1 MKNKIKR
8 VCALLLAIM
17 MLMTTLSANV
27 FAGTIFTGTK
37 EDTIYLSWQYYE
49 YDKTNKSYT
58 AVSALEEGKTY
69 AARLMFHNNPA
80 DEEQTIVGASLH
92 TEYDVEVVNIPDAGE
107 ATKRSVFCKLAASFT
122 PNNDGNGLLI
132 ATYATADGF
141 WDDGDIVTDGYFFEA
156 RFTAKKAATS
166 EELKTLFKVSNESRM
181 FDVNK
186 RSFTIV
192 ECPAFVARVKDGAA
206 DFFPTTTAAKIAEN
220 LVGEYIDENG
230 NATAVSGITVTLPA
244 TGLVE
249 GKNVVTASYNGYTCD
264 VTITVKPDTMTGISI
279 THEPNMSYNSGD
291 KLNLTGL
298 VVSAQYASGNTV
310 ELGSGVYATDP
321 AKNTEL
327 TVAEHN
333 GKRITVT
340 VGSFTAETTGVLTVS
355 PANISGASIED
366 VGPFE
371 YTGEQ
376 IKPEPAVSLNGKEL
390 VKDTDYTLSY
400 DNNTNVTTEAK
411 VIVTAAGT
419 EYTGSAEKTFEITK
433 ATGKLTLKVN
443 NEENA
448 VTITYG
454 DSITFTDGN
463 GIAIGGGNPSDVVI
477 YYKTT
482 DESTGTVYDS
492 TSTQLNVGAYT
503 FWAVRSADDNHEAA
517 TSNEVVVT
525 IVPRTVTNP
534 ALTIEGFAKGSRKS
548 DLTFTNVTA
557 NLETPTGY
565 NCYEGTEATGNPDNA
580 GNFKV
585 GTTYSI
591 AITLHPAAN
600 YAFDELDPGYLT
612 VTINGG
618 EEQEAKIEKGPEFNG
633 VSEYQAVVTA
643 TTADKDEPTLDL
655 KDLSATYGDK
665 LLNLKLDSCSASFNG
680 QPVEGTFAWA
690 DEYNAETPVGD
701 AGEQTFNV
709 VFTPAQ
715 QEVYATVTGTVKV
728 NVAKKQITFTKSDY
742 EWKSINDDPYTLDD
756 YKAMCFQYDKN
767 EHGIEPTCTNNDIS
781 DLVEFEVS
789 SNNKSTN
796 VIAATVTAKV
806 LLKDKYAKNYK
817 FDKDNTNIQSATLKV
832 LPIVVNYDGEYAH
845 SVEVCYTTSSVDIPL
860 SAFGLPDEVL
870 NDTNNKYWMRTDA
883 VVAGDVDVISGTPTS
898 FDEANRTLTLNL
910 KSSLTKDDAGKT
922 ASVTLG
928 LKVNNYE
935 TINPGVE
942 EIAGGED
949 KLFIL
954 KLTVKIIE
962 KEDAGLEVFGIPKT
976 MVYGDT
982 VRAGSPDG
990 YYYTV
995 KKEGKNATFSAM
1007 ISDTAVVAFDDDEG
1021 LAAKGVGTAT
1031 ITCTYESDTTFA
1043 TKTFTINV
1051 TPKGL
1056 TANVSHDPITYGDA
1070 APTTGYSVEFEG
1082 LVNNNEIAE
1091 DAYTVDTEYTKGCKV
1106 DNYKFTCVLDTDK
1119 IKNYTIGNVTGELVV
1134 NPKSIAAPSV
1144 TINNPTD
1151 KTYTGSPCVQGVSVK
1166 DSEAKLTVDDISVT
1180 YENNINVGT
1189 ATIIYTGKNNYTGEI
1204 RKNFKITEASI
1215 TDDMIA
1221 NIPSV
1226 TYDTKAHTPE
1236 VTVTFN
1242 GSKLTDADYTVSY
1255 SEDCINAGTA
1265 TVTVTG
1271 KGNFT
1276 GTASKTFT
1284 INKAGLTLNPCTISE
1299 LCTETDLKT
1308 RTLPSDFFLAGETET
1323 GFSIKLTAVE
1333 GGDDIFAV
1341 APAVVEGENKITFRL
1356 KNEVGAA
1363 TFTVTVTPVS
1373 GNYNGGSYALTIST
1387 HDRTDVSGSI
1397 SFPDGSAVYTGTGI
1411 KYENATISGYSGTL
1425 RYGYTPNASTGASLD
1440 ASGLPLTVGT
1450 YTVAV
1455 TFNSDASF
1463 GYKTATFTITKATP
1477 TGTPGYTK
1485 LETSG
1490 KTLADA
1496 KLTVGT
1502 IRPAGT
1508 IAWDLP
1514 LTTVLEDGKAYAW
1527 TFTPNDTHNY
1537 TILTGTLVPY
1547 VDDGMDYIPGV
1558 IGGNTGSFNFHDVS
1572 RLDYFYDAV
1581 KWAAEN
1587 GIASG
1592 TGRYTFSPNAVCTRA
1607 QTVTFLWRAAGSPLP
1622 RYRVCPFT
1630 DVQPSDYYY
1639 NAVLWAVEQGIT
1651 TGLNATT
1658 FGPDVTVT
1666 RGQVATFL
1674 YRAAS
1679 AAKPS
1684 TFNPFT
1690 DVKTTAYNYNAILW
1704 AYDNRITTGTSDTTF
1719 SPDAYC
1725 TRAQIVTFLYRYYQG
1740 R

>member
-1 MKNKIKR
+1 MKVRLKR
-8 VCALLLAIM
+8 VLALLLAAA
-17 MLMTTLSANV
+17 MLASFCSVTV
-27 FAGTIFTGTK
+27 FAGEVAKGTNGK
-37 EDTIYLSWQYYE
+37 TIYLNWTYYS
-49 YDKTNKSYT
+49 DKKVTNKVDSLEADTEYYARLGFSGNPIDQGALASICSFSLYGSFDT
-58 AVSALEEGKTY
+58 EKIEAESILSGDVTIQKNIIGNEFNLQWASPDGIIDEDEELLAQGCLARICFKTKRAVS
-69 AARLMFHNNPA
+69 
-80 DEEQTIVGASLH
+80 
-92 TEYDVEVVNIPDAGE
+92 
-107 ATKRSVFCKLAASFT
+107 
-122 PNNDGNGLLI
+122 
-132 ATYATADGF
+132 
-141 WDDGDIVTDGYFFEA
+141 
-156 RFTAKKAATS
+156 S
-166 EELKTLFKVSNESRM
+166 EELHGLFKVNAKLSSGEETNIGDGVIGNPRL
-181 FDVNK
+181 
-186 RSFTIV
+186 FTIV
-192 ECPAFVARVKDGAA
+192 ECPAFVARLADNAP
-206 DFFPTTTAAKIAEN
+206 DFFPTTTAEKIAEN

-230 NATAVSGITVTLPA
+230 NATAVSNFTVTLPA
-244 TGLVE
+244 AGLVE
-249 GKNVVTASYNGYTCD
+249 GENVVKVSYNGYTCD

-298 VVSAQYASGNTV
+298 VVSAQYASGDTV

-333 GKRITVT
+333 GKHITVK
-340 VGSFTAETTGVLTVS
+340 VGSFTAETIGTLTVN
-355 PANISGASIED
+355 PADISGASIED

-371 YTGEQ
+371 YDNGNEIKPTPAITLGEKTLENGVDYDLSYADNINVGTATLTATGKGEYQGTVSATFQITKAKGSLKLKVNNEESTVEITYGDSIQFTDGNGNAIGTDITIHYQMGETTDAVYDTATTQLNVGTYTFWAVRSGDANHDEATSNKVVVIIKQRNIASLDITVADQTYSGAAVKPDVTVRHGNIVLNEIDDYTLSGYDGNVNVTDNASVNVTGTGNYNGEATLTFKINPKNLGDISNSFTSIANLPDKGYTGEQ
-376 IKPEPAVSLNGKEL
+376 IKPEVTEKTITIDSDTLEVRRDYEIIYGENTNAGTATVTVKPVDGSNYTFTQFTHEFQITKVKIQIVGADFIVAPLYEEEFDGTTTGGDPVPYFTYDGNEHGVKFVFNSTKVYNGKTLDQLINVAYVEKTYIGPVEQEWKYKAKDVATYNARVEFTPVDAENYEIYGANFKNLTWKIMPATITVNPADVPSLNVLCSEL
-390 VKDTDYTLSY
+390 VNDEKRDYDYDLSRLGAVPSTVEIPSYEKFSYEALDTSALPKLTFK
-400 DNNTNVTTEAK
+400 NVTAL
-411 VIVTAAGT
+411 AAG
-419 EYTGSAEKTFEITK
+419 E
-433 ATGKLTLKVN
+433 TGKVTLLVKFRNYEDVTLTVDVN
-443 NEENA
+443 YINKKTVELTVADVEA
-448 VTITYG
+448 VYGETYAPVVLLDGKDVTTDCTITY
-454 DSITFTDGN
+454 S
-463 GIAIGGGNPSDVVI
+463 PSAP
-477 YYKTT
+477 K
-482 DESTGTVYDS
+482 
-492 TSTQLNVGAYT
+492 NVGEYT
-503 FWAVRSADDNHEAA
+503 
-517 TSNEVVVT
+517 
-525 IVPRTVTNP
+525 ITV
-534 ALTIEGFAKGSRKS
+534 SYS
-548 DLTFTNVTA
+548 DSV
-557 NLETPTGY
+557 
-565 NCYEGTEATGNPDNA
+565 
-580 GNFKV
+580 
-585 GTTYSI
+585 
-591 AITLHPAAN
+591 
-600 YAFDELDPGYLT
+600 
-612 VTINGG
+612 
-618 EEQEAKIEKGPEFNG
+618 
-633 VSEYQAVVTA
+633 
-643 TTADKDEPTLDL
+643 
-655 KDLSATYGDK
+655 
-665 LLNLKLDSCSASFNG
+665 
-680 QPVEGTFAWA
+680 
-690 DEYNAETPVGD
+690 AE
-701 AGEQTFNV
+701 
-709 VFTPAQ
+709 
-715 QEVYATVTGTVKV
+715 
-728 NVAKKQITFTKSDY
+728 
-742 EWKSINDDPYTLDD
+742 
-756 YKAMCFQYDKN
+756 
-767 EHGIEPTCTNNDIS
+767 
-781 DLVEFEVS
+781 
-789 SNNKSTN
+789 
-796 VIAATVTAKV
+796 
-806 LLKDKYAKNYK
+806 
-817 FDKDNTNIQSATLKV
+817 
-832 LPIVVNYDGEYAH
+832 GEY
-845 SVEVCYTTSSVDIPL
+845 
-860 SAFGLPDEVL
+860 
-870 NDTNNKYWMRTDA
+870 
-883 VVAGDVDVISGTPTS
+883 
-898 FDEANRTLTLNL
+898 
-910 KSSLTKDDAGKT
+910 
-922 ASVTLG
+922 
-928 LKVNNYE
+928 
-935 TINPGVE
+935 PGH
-942 EIAGGED
+942 
-949 KLFIL
+949 
-954 KLTVKIIE
+954 
-962 KEDAGLEVFGIPKT
+962 
-976 MVYGDT
+976 
-982 VRAGSPDG
+982 
-990 YYYTV
+990 
-995 KKEGKNATFSAM
+995 
-1007 ISDTAVVAFDDDEG
+1007 
-1021 LAAKGVGTAT
+1021 VGTAT
-1031 ITCTYESDTTFA
+1031 A
-1043 TKTFTINV
+1043 KLTI

-1070 APTTGYSVEFEG
+1070 APADGYTVEFDG
-1082 LVNNNEIAE
+1082 LVNNDEIAE
-1091 DAYTVDTEYTKGCKV
+1091 DAYTVGTEYTKDSKV

-1166 DSEAKLTVDDISVT
+1166 DSEAKLTFDDISVT
-1180 YENNINVGT
+1180 YEDNINVGT

-1226 TYDTKAHTPE
+1226 TYNTRAHTPE
-1236 VTVTFN
+1236 VTVTFE
-1242 GSKLTDADYTVSY
+1242 GSTLKAGKDYDVAYTNN
-1255 SEDCINAGTA
+1255 INAGTA

-1276 GTASKTFT
+1276 GTASKNFAIAQAYLSVENQTVTHFR
-1284 INKAGLTLNPCTISE
+1284 
-1299 LCTETDLKT
+1299 TETDAKSYAV
-1308 RTLPSDFFLAGETET
+1308 PADMFLADEKET
-1323 GFSIKLTAVE
+1323 GFTITVTDYD
-1333 GGDDIFAV
+1333 GDEIFTT
-1341 APAVVEGENKITFRL
+1341 APAVNGTNVNYQLNGTVGTAFVEVKVKPDSSNYANASFTLTFVVNDKEN
-1356 KNEVGAA
+1356 
-1363 TFTVTVTPVS
+1363 
-1373 GNYNGGSYALTIST
+1373 
-1387 HDRTDVSGSI
+1387 VSGSI

-1411 KYENATISGYSGTL
+1411 KYENATISGHSGTL

-1527 TFTPNDTHNY
+1527 TFTPADTHNY

-1572 RLDYFYDAV
+1572 RFDYFYDAV

-1690 DVKTTAYNYNAILW
+1690 DVKTTAYNYDAILW

>member
-1 MKNKIKR
+1 MKLNFKR
-8 VCALLLAIM
+8 FCALALAAA
-17 MLMTTLSANV
+17 MLLSASCITV
-27 FAGTIFTGTK
+27 FAKQILTGNSGTTAYLGWTYYSDTAQSNVVTELKAGETYYVNLNFYNNPTVK
-37 EDTIYLSWQYYE
+37 EDSIQNFTLFFTPDPEEVSVERIVPRDVPGLQNNIDNGVVKLAFANTEGISKTVGLDTVILQSGIIATFFVKANKDISSTKGLLSI
-49 YDKTNKSYT
+49 DVDRAVMTNGHVDAESKHMS
-58 AVSALEEGKTY
+58 VVEIPHF
-69 AARLMFHNNPA
+69 AARLA
-80 DEEQTIVGASLH
+80 DNA
-92 TEYDVEVVNIPDAGE
+92 P
-107 ATKRSVFCKLAASFT
+107 
-122 PNNDGNGLLI
+122 
-132 ATYATADGF
+132 
-141 WDDGDIVTDGYFFEA
+141 
-156 RFTAKKAATS
+156 
-166 EELKTLFKVSNESRM
+166 
-181 FDVNK
+181 
-186 RSFTIV
+186 
-192 ECPAFVARVKDGAA
+192 

-230 NATAVSGITVTLPA
+230 NATAVSNFTVTLPA
-244 TGLVE
+244 AGLVE
-249 GKNVVTASYNGYTCD
+249 GENVVTASYNGYTCD

-279 THEPNMSYNSGD
+279 THEPNMRYNSGD

-298 VVSAQYASGNTV
+298 VVSAQYASGDTV

-333 GKRITVT
+333 GKHITVT
-340 VGSFTAETTGVLTVS
+340 VGSFTAETIGTLTVN
-355 PANISGASIED
+355 PADISGASIED

-454 DSITFTDGN
+454 DSIMFTDGN

-477 YYKTT
+477 YYKTA

-525 IVPRTVTNP
+525 IVSRPITNP
-534 ALTIEGFAKGSRKS
+534 VVTITNFVKGEKAFDLDVDTTTPGLRVGYSCYDPDGNRLGSTDKFKADTTYTIEIGLEAYENYVIDTTQK
-548 DLTFTNVTA
+548 LT
-557 NLETPTGY
+557 Y
-565 NCYEGTEATGNPDNA
+565 
-580 GNFKV
+580 
-585 GTTYSI
+585 
-591 AITLHPAAN
+591 
-600 YAFDELDPGYLT
+600 
-612 VTINGG
+612 TINGG
-618 EEQEAKIEKGPEFNG
+618 ESLTADIVEGIPVNG
-633 VSEYQAVVTA
+633 VTTYKAVVTA
-643 TTADKDEPTLDL
+643 TTAGKDTLAVL
-655 KDLSATYGDK
+655 LTPGTTPNAHYGMKLSDLSFTGGTVIVAGDVSKTPVDGHFEWVNPNEDVGDPTVYDGTPEPYGRAFAAKFVPTDSENYAELSLNVRVPVHKATISIDDIKDWDYTEAFKYDGTVHTVELVIPEDLQGKIKVDYENNTATDVNTYKAAATISAVDDAYYAIYESVTTRELDWAIVKGDLAPTDAEKSVLFGTKEVTVTPADFGLTQDGIKIEVTHAGNSLITGYLPSDDMRSVTFMLRDTDKTDAANNASDTATLKFSSANYNETSGNTLTIKIINKRTDTEKLQIDVPATVTYGDTVTPSVGESK
-665 LLNLKLDSCSASFNG
+665 PAGAGDVTFKFFDKDNHEVLTTA
-680 QPVEGTFAWA
+680 QPF
-690 DEYNAETPVGD
+690 D
-701 AGEQTFNV
+701 AGTYKVTASCESESTIYTAEATFTVEPREIEAKDVAFDKELTYTGNELTQTVTVTVNGKTLTV
-709 VFTPAQ
+709 GTDYTVSDLTGTEPGSYP
-715 QEVYATVTGTVKV
+715 VTVTGT
-728 NVAKKQITFTKSDY
+728 
-742 EWKSINDDPYTLDD
+742 
-756 YKAMCFQYDKN
+756 
-767 EHGIEPTCTNNDIS
+767 
-781 DLVEFEVS
+781 
-789 SNNKSTN
+789 
-796 VIAATVTAKV
+796 
-806 LLKDKYAKNYK
+806 
-817 FDKDNTNIQSATLKV
+817 
-832 LPIVVNYDGEYAH
+832 
-845 SVEVCYTTSSVDIPL
+845 
-860 SAFGLPDEVL
+860 
-870 NDTNNKYWMRTDA
+870 
-883 VVAGDVDVISGTPTS
+883 
-898 FDEANRTLTLNL
+898 
-910 KSSLTKDDAGKT
+910 
-922 ASVTLG
+922 
-928 LKVNNYE
+928 
-935 TINPGVE
+935 
-942 EIAGGED
+942 
-949 KLFIL
+949 
-954 KLTVKIIE
+954 
-962 KEDAGLEVFGIPKT
+962 
-976 MVYGDT
+976 
-982 VRAGSPDG
+982 
-990 YYYTV
+990 
-995 KKEGKNATFSAM
+995 
-1007 ISDTAVVAFDDDEG
+1007 
-1021 LAAKGVGTAT
+1021 
-1031 ITCTYESDTTFA
+1031 
-1043 TKTFTINV
+1043 
-1051 TPKGL
+1051 
-1056 TANVSHDPITYGDA
+1056 
-1070 APTTGYSVEFEG
+1070 
-1082 LVNNNEIAE
+1082 
-1091 DAYTVDTEYTKGCKV
+1091 
-1106 DNYKFTCVLDTDK
+1106 
-1119 IKNYTIGNVTGELVV
+1119 GN
-1134 NPKSIAAPSV
+1134 
-1144 TINNPTD
+1144 
-1151 KTYTGSPCVQGVSVK
+1151 
-1166 DSEAKLTVDDISVT
+1166 
-1180 YENNINVGT
+1180 
-1189 ATIIYTGKNNYTGEI
+1189 YTGKVTKSFTISKAQISSAAITYDAGPYGYTGKEW
-1204 RKNFKITEASI
+1204 K
-1215 TDDMIA
+1215 
-1221 NIPSV
+1221 
-1226 TYDTKAHTPE
+1226 PE
-1236 VTVTFN
+1236 VAVSFN
-1242 GSKLTDADYTVSY
+1242 DAALTADTDYTVSY
-1255 SEDCINAGTA
+1255 ENNINAGTA

-1630 DVQPSDYYY
+1630 DVNPRDYYY
-1639 NAVLWAVEQGIT
+1639 DAVLWAVEQGIT

>member
-1 MKNKIKR
+1 MKLNFKR
-8 VCALLLAIM
+8 FCALALAAA
-17 MLMTTLSANV
+17 MLLSASCITV
-27 FAGTIFTGTK
+27 FAKQILTGNSGTTAYLGWTYYSDTAQSNVVTELKAGETYYVNLNFYNNPTVK
-37 EDTIYLSWQYYE
+37 EDSIQNFTLFFTPDPEEVSVERIVPRDVPGLQNNIDNGVVKLAFANTEGISKTVGLDTVILQSGIIATFFVKANKDISSTKGLLSI
-49 YDKTNKSYT
+49 DVDRAVMTNGHVDAESKHMS
-58 AVSALEEGKTY
+58 VVEIPHF
-69 AARLMFHNNPA
+69 AARLA
-80 DEEQTIVGASLH
+80 DNA
-92 TEYDVEVVNIPDAGE
+92 P
-107 ATKRSVFCKLAASFT
+107 
-122 PNNDGNGLLI
+122 
-132 ATYATADGF
+132 
-141 WDDGDIVTDGYFFEA
+141 
-156 RFTAKKAATS
+156 
-166 EELKTLFKVSNESRM
+166 
-181 FDVNK
+181 
-186 RSFTIV
+186 
-192 ECPAFVARVKDGAA
+192 

-230 NATAVSGITVTLPA
+230 NATAVSNFTVTLPA
-244 TGLVE
+244 AGLVE
-249 GKNVVTASYNGYTCD
+249 GENVVTASYNGYTCD

-279 THEPNMSYNSGD
+279 THEPNMRYNSGD

-298 VVSAQYASGNTV
+298 VVSAQYASGDTV

-333 GKRITVT
+333 GKHITVT
-340 VGSFTAETTGVLTVS
+340 VGSFTAETIGTLTVN
-355 PANISGASIED
+355 PADISGASIED

-454 DSITFTDGN
+454 DSIMFTDGN

-477 YYKTT
+477 YYKTA

-525 IVPRTVTNP
+525 IVSRPITNP
-534 ALTIEGFAKGSRKS
+534 VVTITNFVKGEKAFDLDVDTTTPGLRVGYSCYDPDGNRLGSTDKFKADTTYTIEIGLEAYENYVIDTTQK
-548 DLTFTNVTA
+548 LT
-557 NLETPTGY
+557 Y
-565 NCYEGTEATGNPDNA
+565 
-580 GNFKV
+580 
-585 GTTYSI
+585 
-591 AITLHPAAN
+591 
-600 YAFDELDPGYLT
+600 
-612 VTINGG
+612 TINGG
-618 EEQEAKIEKGPEFNG
+618 ESLTADIVEGIPVNG
-633 VSEYQAVVTA
+633 VTTYKAVVTA
-643 TTADKDEPTLDL
+643 TTAGKDTLAVL
-655 KDLSATYGDK
+655 LTPGTTPNAHYGMKLSDLSFTGGTVIVAGDVSKTPVDGHFEWVNPNEDVGDPTVYDGTPEPYGRAFAAKFVPTDSENYAELSLNVRVPVHKATISIDDIKDWDYTEAFKYDGTVHTVELVIPEDLQGKIKVDYENNTATDVNTYKAAATISAVDDAYYAIYESVTTRELDWAIVKGDLAPTDAEKSVLFGTKEVTVTPADFGLTQDGIKIEVTHAGNSLITGYLPSDDMRSVTFMLRDTDKTDAANNASDTATLKFSSANYNETSGNTLTIKIINKRTDTEKLQIDVPATVTYGD
-665 LLNLKLDSCSASFNG
+665 
-680 QPVEGTFAWA
+680 
-690 DEYNAETPVGD
+690 
-701 AGEQTFNV
+701 
-709 VFTPAQ
+709 
-715 QEVYATVTGTVKV
+715 TVTPSVGESKPAGAGDV
-728 NVAKKQITFTKSDY
+728 TFK
-742 EWKSINDDPYTLDD
+742 
-756 YKAMCFQYDKN
+756 F
-767 EHGIEPTCTNNDIS
+767 
-781 DLVEFEVS
+781 
-789 SNNKSTN
+789 
-796 VIAATVTAKV
+796 
-806 LLKDKYAKNYK
+806 
-817 FDKDNTNIQSATLKV
+817 FDKDN
-832 LPIVVNYDGEYAH
+832 H
-845 SVEVCYTTSSVDIPL
+845 
-860 SAFGLPDEVL
+860 EVL
-870 NDTNNKYWMRTDA
+870 TTA
-883 VVAGDVDVISGTPTS
+883 QP
-898 FDEANRTLTLNL
+898 F
-910 KSSLTKDDAGKT
+910 DAGTYKVT
-922 ASVTLG
+922 ASC
-928 LKVNNYE
+928 E
-935 TINPGVE
+935 SESTI
-942 EIAGGED
+942 
-949 KLFIL
+949 
-954 KLTVKIIE
+954 
-962 KEDAGLEVFGIPKT
+962 
-976 MVYGDT
+976 
-982 VRAGSPDG
+982 
-990 YYYTV
+990 YTA
-995 KKEGKNATFSAM
+995 EATFTVEPREIEAK
-1007 ISDTAVVAFDDDEG
+1007 DVAFDKELTYTG
-1021 LAAKGVGTAT
+1021 NELTQTVTVTVNGKTLTVGTDYTVSDLTGTEPGSYPVTVAGT
-1031 ITCTYESDTTFA
+1031 GNYTGTVTKSFEIAKADISSAEITYDAGPYGYTGKEWKPEVAVSFNDAALTADTDYTVSYENNINAGTAKIIITGIGDHFTGSTE
-1043 TKTFTINV
+1043 KTFTINSAEISGC
-1051 TPKGL
+1051 TF
-1056 TANVSHDPITYGDA
+1056 APIAD
-1070 APTTGYSVEFEG
+1070 
-1082 LVNNNEIAE
+1082 
-1091 DAYTVDTEYTKGCKV
+1091 
-1106 DNYKFTCVLDTDK
+1106 
-1119 IKNYTIGNVTGELVV
+1119 
-1134 NPKSIAAPSV
+1134 
-1144 TINNPTD
+1144 
-1151 KTYTGSPCVQGVSVK
+1151 
-1166 DSEAKLTVDDISVT
+1166 VT
-1180 YENNINVGT
+1180 YN
-1189 ATIIYTGKNNYTGEI
+1189 
-1204 RKNFKITEASI
+1204 
-1215 TDDMIA
+1215 
-1221 NIPSV
+1221 
-1226 TYDTKAHTPE
+1226 TKAHTPE
-1236 VTVTFN
+1236 VTVAISGRTLEAD
-1242 GSKLTDADYTVSY
+1242 KDYTVSY
-1255 SEDCINAGTA
+1255 SEDCINAGTV

-1537 TILTGTLVPY
+1537 AILTGTLVPY

-1572 RLDYFYDAV
+1572 RFDYFYDAV

-1651 TGLNATT
+1651 TGLNANT

-1690 DVKTTAYNYNAILW
+1690 DVKTTAYNYGAILW

>member
-1 MKNKIKR
+1 MMKRNI
-8 VCALLLAIM
+8 ALLLIAALLASFLVLPVSAAEIPEIK
-17 MLMTTLSANV
+17 LSVVPFTEDAEN
-27 FAGTIFTGTK
+27 GTIIEGTAK
-37 EDTIYLSWQYYE
+37 ETYE
-49 YDKTNKSYT
+49 AGD
-58 AVSALEEGKTY
+58 AVACK
-69 AARLMFHNNPA
+69 
-80 DEEQTIVGASLH
+80 
-92 TEYDVEVVNIPDAGE
+92 VEFV
-107 ATKRSVFCKLAASFT
+107 
-122 PNNDGNGLLI
+122 NNDVVRWLNTFAIELMYDNTKLSL
-132 ATYATADGF
+132 YSF
-141 WDDGDIVTDGYFFEA
+141 PSDDE
-156 RFTAKKAATS
+156 
-166 EELKTLFKVSNESRM
+166 
-181 FDVNK
+181 
-186 RSFTIV
+186 
-192 ECPAFVARVKDGAA
+192 
-206 DFFPTTTAAKIAEN
+206 
-220 LVGEYIDENG
+220 
-230 NATAVSGITVTLPA
+230 
-244 TGLVE
+244 
-249 GKNVVTASYNGYTCD
+249 
-264 VTITVKPDTMTGISI
+264 
-279 THEPNMSYNSGD
+279 
-291 KLNLTGL
+291 
-298 VVSAQYASGNTV
+298 
-310 ELGSGVYATDP
+310 
-321 AKNTEL
+321 
-327 TVAEHN
+327 
-333 GKRITVT
+333 
-340 VGSFTAETTGVLTVS
+340 
-355 PANISGASIED
+355 ED
-366 VGPFE
+366 VGPLVNELGGLSTPAAKPDEGHYPFAIALTPGQRVAANATKTVA
-371 YTGEQ
+371 YILFKISGEAESGNLTFTVDKDSNRNQ
-376 IKPEPAVSLNGKEL
+376 ICGSLNKGGEAENFTEIDFSDIAVEAPVIGVAPTIDS
-390 VKDTDYTLSY
+390 VKVDPDSAEYASGDVLTLSA
-400 DNNTNVTTEAK
+400 TSK
-411 VIVTAAGT
+411 AGSNIT
-419 EYTGSAEKTFEITK
+419 SLVTFEVTNDAGSP
-433 ATGKLTLKVN
+433 ATGFTLDA
-443 NEENA
+443 ENA
-448 VTITYG
+448 TLTVNETDPASVGTYTVKASAKG
-454 DSITFTDGN
+454 EESRGEATATFT
-463 GIAIGGGNPSDVVI
+463 INP
-477 YYKTT
+477 KK
-482 DESTGTVYDS
+482 
-492 TSTQLNVGAYT
+492 
-503 FWAVRSADDNHEAA
+503 
-517 TSNEVVVT
+517 
-525 IVPRTVTNP
+525 VTNP
-534 ALTIEGFAKGSRKS
+534 TLTVVGFGKGQAKGS
-548 DLTFTNVTA
+548 LTFEDVTGGLA
-557 NLETPTGY
+557 VPTGY
-565 NCYEGTEATGNPDNA
+565 RCYKGAEATGNPDHE
-580 GNFKV
+580 GNFEA
-585 GTTYSI
+585 GTTYTI

-612 VTINGG
+612 VTING
-618 EEQEAKIEKGPEFNG
+618 EEQKAKIEKGPEFNG

-655 KDLSATYGDK
+655 KDISATYGDK

-806 LLKDKYAKNYK
+806 LLKDEYAKNYK

-832 LPIVVNYDGEYAH
+832 LPIVVEGTGEYTH

-860 SAFGLPDEVL
+860 SEFGLPDEVL

-1051 TPKGL
+1051 TPKPL
-1056 TANVSHDPITYGDA
+1056 TATVSHAPIIYGDA

-1082 LVNNNEIAE
+1082 LVNNDEIAE

-1166 DSEAKLTVDDISVT
+1166 DSEAKLTFDDISVT

-1226 TYDTKAHTPE
+1226 TYNTRAHTPD
-1236 VTVTFN
+1236 VTVTFE
-1242 GSKLTDADYTVSY
+1242 GSTLEAGKDYDVAYTNN
-1255 SEDCINAGTA
+1255 INAGTA

-1341 APAVVEGENKITFRL
+1341 APAVVEGENKITFKL

-1485 LETSG
+1485 IETSG

-1508 IAWDLP
+1508 IAWDMP

-1527 TFTPNDTHNY
+1527 TFTPADTHNY

>member
-1 MKNKIKR
+1 MKR
-8 VCALLLAIM
+8 VVSLVLAILM
-17 MLMTTLSANV
+17 LVTVTAVPVSAAEKGTSLSLSVVPVTIENKTMTEVTDEGHEYTADSYFLVKVNLKNGATEQYIQGVQLSVNYDPDAVVPYRFNSSSGRVGYGIAPAGFAGNVESAITSEGTVQIGLMTSGWIYVDANETANIASFLFQVKSTAETSSYRFAINTEAETIIEALVDPDGTETAYIDCDYSEAKYDLAIKGAVPTLASVAVDKDKVGYASGDVITLSAESTSGKNV
-27 FAGTIFTGTK
+27 TDFVTFTIKDYTG
-37 EDTIYLSWQYYE
+37 DGLAI
-49 YDKTNKSYT
+49 DGNKLT
-58 AVSALEEGKTY
+58 VSAE
-69 AARLMFHNNPA
+69 NPA
-80 DEEQTIVGASLH
+80 NVGIY
-92 TEYDVEVVNIPDAGE
+92 TVVATPDG
-107 ATKRSVFCKLAASFT
+107 TNCKLAEGASA
-122 PNNDGNGLLI
+122 PE
-132 ATYATADGF
+132 AT
-141 WDDGDIVTDGYFFEA
+141 
-156 RFTAKKAATS
+156 
-166 EELKTLFKVSNESRM
+166 
-181 FDVNK
+181 
-186 RSFTIV
+186 FTII
-192 ECPAFVARVKDGAA
+192 PK
-206 DFFPTTTAAKIAEN
+206 KI
-220 LVGEYIDENG
+220 
-230 NATAVSGITVTLPA
+230 
-244 TGLVE
+244 
-249 GKNVVTASYNGYTCD
+249 
-264 VTITVKPDTMTGISI
+264 
-279 THEPNMSYNSGD
+279 
-291 KLNLTGL
+291 
-298 VVSAQYASGNTV
+298 
-310 ELGSGVYATDP
+310 
-321 AKNTEL
+321 
-327 TVAEHN
+327 
-333 GKRITVT
+333 
-340 VGSFTAETTGVLTVS
+340 
-355 PANISGASIED
+355 
-366 VGPFE
+366 
-371 YTGEQ
+371 
-376 IKPEPAVSLNGKEL
+376 
-390 VKDTDYTLSY
+390 
-400 DNNTNVTTEAK
+400 
-411 VIVTAAGT
+411 
-419 EYTGSAEKTFEITK
+419 
-433 ATGKLTLKVN
+433 
-443 NEENA
+443 
-448 VTITYG
+448 
-454 DSITFTDGN
+454 
-463 GIAIGGGNPSDVVI
+463 
-477 YYKTT
+477 
-482 DESTGTVYDS
+482 
-492 TSTQLNVGAYT
+492 
-503 FWAVRSADDNHEAA
+503 
-517 TSNEVVVT
+517 
-525 IVPRTVTNP
+525 TNP
-534 ALTIEGFAKGSRKS
+534 KVAITGFAKGNDIHW
-548 DLTFTNVTA
+548 DLKIEPKDTA
-557 NLETPTGY
+557 GLISNDV
-565 NCYEGTEATGNPDNA
+565 NCYEGPGVTDKPTNSGKFKPDTIYT
-580 GNFKV
+580 F
-585 GTTYSI
+585 
-591 AITLHPAAN
+591 AITLDAMEN
-600 YAFDELDPGYLT
+600 YELGEGTLT
-612 VTINGG
+612 YTINGG
-618 EEQEAKIEKGPEFNG
+618 EEMTTPIVEKNDFPTPY
-633 VSEYQAVVTA
+633 YQAIVIA
-643 TTADKDEPTLDL
+643 RTTGLDSPTLELDEL
-655 KDLSATYGDK
+655 TATYGD
-665 LLNLKLDSCSASFNG
+665 LLSSLEPKGTATFNSKPIDG
-680 QPVEGTFAWA
+680 RFTWSTEYDA
-690 DEYNAETPVGD
+690 DTKVGD
-701 AGEQTFNV
+701 AGENTFNV
-709 VFTPAQ
+709 VFTPNES
-715 QEVYATVTGTVKV
+715 EVYATVTDTVTV
-728 NVAKKQITFTKSDY
+728 NVAQKEIEFKKADY
-742 EWKSINDDPYTLDD
+742 AWQSINPDDAYTVDS
-756 YKAMCFQYDKN
+756 YGRMRFQYDGK
-767 EHGIEPTCTNNDIS
+767 EHGIEPSCNNEDIR
-781 DLVEFEVS
+781 DLVEFEYVTPS
-789 SNNKSTN
+789 TTNKSIN
-796 VIAATVTAKV
+796 VMGATVKARV
-806 LLKDKYAKNYK
+806 LLKNNNYK
-817 FDKDNTNIQSATLKV
+817 FDKDSTIINDGDWSV
-832 LPIVVNYDGEYAH
+832 DPIVIDYTGEYTY

-860 SAFGLPDEVL
+860 SAFGLPENVL
-870 NDTNNKYWMRTDA
+870 TDTNNKYLMRTDA
-883 VVAGDVDVISGTPTS
+883 LVAGDGDVISGTPTS
-898 FDEANRTLTLNL
+898 FNEATRTLTLNL
-910 KSSLTKDDAGKT
+910 KNSLTKDDAGMT
-922 ASVTLG
+922 ATVTLG

-935 TINPGVE
+935 TTNPGVE
-942 EIAGGED
+942 GIANKEE

-954 KLTVKIIE
+954 KLNVKIIE
-962 KEDAGLEVFGIPKT
+962 KEDAGLEVFGIPET

-995 KKEGKNATFSAM
+995 EKEGKKATFSAR
-1007 ISDTAVVAFDDDEG
+1007 ISDSAVVAFDDDEG
-1021 LAAKGVGTAT
+1021 LVAKGVGTAK
-1031 ITCTYESDTTFA
+1031 ITVEYDSDTTYD
-1043 TKTFTINV
+1043 KEEFTIVV
-1051 TPKGL
+1051 TPKPL
-1056 TANVSHDPITYGDA
+1056 TAAVSHDPITYGDA

-1082 LVNNNEIAE
+1082 LVNNDEIAE
-1091 DAYTVDTEYTKGCKV
+1091 DAYTVGTEYTKDSKV

-1215 TDDMIA
+1215 SDDMIA

-1226 TYDTKAHTPE
+1226 TYNTKAHTPD
-1236 VTVTFN
+1236 VTVTFE
-1242 GSKLTDADYTVSY
+1242 GSTLEAGKDYDVAYTNN
-1255 SEDCINAGTA
+1255 INAGTA

-1411 KYENATISGYSGTL
+1411 KYENATISGHSGTL

-1572 RLDYFYDAV
+1572 RFDYFYDAV

-1630 DVQPSDYYY
+1630 DVQPNDYYY

-1679 AAKPS
+1679 AAKPN
-1684 TFNPFT
+1684 TFSPFT
-1690 DVKTTAYNYNAILW
+1690 DVKTTAYNYDAILW

>member
-1 MKNKIKR
+1 MKRIISLILAVALILSIAILPAAANDKPDVELDVVSFTDDGNTFKEVAPGKESYSKGDKIAVR
-8 VCALLLAIM
+8 IRFVNDGTERYLSNYDFFVSYDATALKPYTFTSGRKTIGPAVSPDASAMVESKQTEIGKVLIKGINFNVTIPANETATLAWIM
-17 MLMTTLSANV
+17 FTVENETGAEEVETAAYDVSLYGEDNEIGFYIDDVDFAPIEGIAYNGKKTQVSVNGVAPTIGKVTIAPNATTGYASGEEFTLSAESGSGKDITSFVNFKIQKEGTDYPANAGLTIDGAKLKV
-27 FAGTIFTGTK
+27 ESTGVLANAGTYTVVAVPNGSDCTGSESAEFTITQK
-37 EDTIYLSWQYYE
+37 TITAPTVTIVGFGKGVAVGDVKYSANDLNAVPLWYE
-49 YDKTNKSYT
+49 GEGDPSTLT
-58 AVSALEEGKTY
+58 AVSAADKFKADTTY
-69 AARLMFHNNPA
+69 TLVLTLTPA
-80 DEEQTIVGASLH
+80 
-92 TEYDVEVVNIPDAGE
+92 
-107 ATKRSVFCKLAASFT
+107 
-122 PNNDGNGLLI
+122 NDNYVL
-132 ATYATADGF
+132 D
-141 WDDGDIVTDGYFFEA
+141 
-156 RFTAKKAATS
+156 S
-166 EELKTLFKVSNESRM
+166 
-181 FDVNK
+181 
-186 RSFTIV
+186 
-192 ECPAFVARVKDGAA
+192 
-206 DFFPTTTAAKIAEN
+206 
-220 LVGEYIDENG
+220 
-230 NATAVSGITVTLPA
+230 
-244 TGLVE
+244 
-249 GKNVVTASYNGYTCD
+249 
-264 VTITVKPDTMTGISI
+264 DT
-279 THEPNMSYNSGD
+279 
-291 KLNLTGL
+291 
-298 VVSAQYASGNTV
+298 
-310 ELGSGVYATDP
+310 
-321 AKNTEL
+321 
-327 TVAEHN
+327 
-333 GKRITVT
+333 TVT
-340 VGSFTAETTGVLTVS
+340 VKNF
-355 PANISGASIED
+355 
-366 VGPFE
+366 
-371 YTGEQ
+371 GE
-376 IKPEPAVSLNGKEL
+376 E
-390 VKDTDYTLSY
+390 
-400 DNNTNVTTEAK
+400 
-411 VIVTAAGT
+411 
-419 EYTGSAEKTFEITK
+419 
-433 ATGKLTLKVN
+433 
-443 NEENA
+443 
-448 VTITYG
+448 
-454 DSITFTDGN
+454 
-463 GIAIGGGNPSDVVI
+463 
-477 YYKTT
+477 
-482 DESTGTVYDS
+482 
-492 TSTQLNVGAYT
+492 
-503 FWAVRSADDNHEAA
+503 
-517 TSNEVVVT
+517 
-525 IVPRTVTNP
+525 RTV
-534 ALTIEGFAKGSRKS
+534 ALNSGVAVIAAK
-548 DLTFTNVTA
+548 
-557 NLETPTGY
+557 
-565 NCYEGTEATGNPDNA
+565 
-580 GNFKV
+580 
-585 GTTYSI
+585 
-591 AITLHPAAN
+591 
-600 YAFDELDPGYLT
+600 
-612 VTINGG
+612 
-618 EEQEAKIEKGPEFNG
+618 
-633 VSEYQAVVTA
+633 
-643 TTADKDEPTLDL
+643 TADKDEPTLDL

-728 NVAKKQITFTKSDY
+728 NVAKKQIAFTKSDY

-806 LLKDKYAKNYK
+806 LLKDEYAKNYK

-832 LPIVVNYDGEYAH
+832 LPIVVEGTGEYTH

-860 SAFGLPDEVL
+860 SEFGLPDEVL

-995 KKEGKNATFSAM
+995 KKEGRNATFSAR
-1007 ISDTAVVAFDDDEG
+1007 ISDTAVVAFDNDEG

-1070 APTTGYSVEFEG
+1070 APEDGYTVEFDG
-1082 LVNNNEIAE
+1082 LVNGDKIT
-1091 DAYTVDTEYTKGCKV
+1091 DYTVGTEYTAGKPAGT
-1106 DNYKFTCVLDTDK
+1106 YKITCALGDS
-1119 IKNYTIGNVTGELVV
+1119 IKNYTLEAKDVTGELVV
-1134 NPKSIAAPSV
+1134 KPKQLTAEDVTVTVLGETPVYDGSEKKPAVEVKYGETTLAAADYTVSYSNNVNAGVNTASV
-1144 TINNPTD
+1144 T
-1151 KTYTGSPCVQGVSVK
+1151 
-1166 DSEAKLTVDDISVT
+1166 VT
-1180 YENNINVGT
+1180 SNDNSSYKFT
-1189 ATIIYTGKNNYTGEI
+1189 AT
-1204 RKNFKITEASI
+1204 KNFTIAPAPISGA
-1215 TDDMIA
+1215 MIV

-1236 VTVTFN
+1236 VTVRFN

-1255 SEDCINAGTA
+1255 SEDCINAGTV

-1455 TFNSDASF
+1455 TFNSDTSF

-1690 DVKTTAYNYNAILW
+1690 DVKTTAYNYDAILW

>member
-1 MKNKIKR
+1 
-8 VCALLLAIM
+8 M

-565 NCYEGTEATGNPDNA
+565 NCYEGTEATGNPDKE

-612 VTINGG
+612 VTING
-618 EEQEAKIEKGPEFNG
+618 EEQKAKIEKGPEFNG

-832 LPIVVNYDGEYAH
+832 LPIVVEGTGEYAH

-898 FDEANRTLTLNL
+898 FVEATRTLTLNL
-910 KSSLTKDDAGKT
+910 ASLTKDDAGKT

-935 TINPGVE
+935 TTNTGVE
-942 EIAGGED
+942 EIAGGEE

-1056 TANVSHDPITYGDA
+1056 TANVSHDPIIYGDA

-1082 LVNNNEIAE
+1082 LVNNDEIAE

-1144 TINNPTD
+1144 TINDPTD

-1226 TYDTKAHTPE
+1226 TYNTKPHTPE
-1236 VTVTFN
+1236 VTVTFE
-1242 GSKLTDADYTVSY
+1242 GSPLEAGKDYDVAYTNNIY
-1255 SEDCINAGTA
+1255 AGTA

-1276 GTASKTFT
+1276 GTASKNFAIAQAYLSVENQTVTHFR
-1284 INKAGLTLNPCTISE
+1284 
-1299 LCTETDLKT
+1299 TETDAKSYAV
-1308 RTLPSDFFLAGETET
+1308 PADMFLADEKET
-1323 GFSIKLTAVE
+1323 GFTITVTDYD
-1333 GGDDIFAV
+1333 GDEIFTT
-1341 APAVVEGENKITFRL
+1341 APAVNGTNVNYQLNGTVGTAFVEVKVKPDSSNYANASFTLTFVVNDKEN
-1356 KNEVGAA
+1356 
-1363 TFTVTVTPVS
+1363 
-1373 GNYNGGSYALTIST
+1373 
-1387 HDRTDVSGSI
+1387 VSGSI

-1527 TFTPNDTHNY
+1527 TFTPADTHNY

-1630 DVQPSDYYY
+1630 DVKPSDYYY

-1690 DVKTTAYNYNAILW
+1690 DVKTTAYNYDAILW

>member
-1 MKNKIKR
+1 
-8 VCALLLAIM
+8 M

-340 VGSFTAETTGVLTVS
+340 VGSFTAKTTGVLTVS

-612 VTINGG
+612 VTING
-618 EEQEAKIEKGPEFNG
+618 EEQKAKIEKGPEFNG

-832 LPIVVNYDGEYAH
+832 LPIVVEGTGEYAH

-898 FDEANRTLTLNL
+898 FVEATRTLTLNL
-910 KSSLTKDDAGKT
+910 ASLTKDDAGKT

-935 TINPGVE
+935 TTNTGVE
-942 EIAGGED
+942 EIAGGEE

-1056 TANVSHDPITYGDA
+1056 TANVSHDPIIYGDA

-1082 LVNNNEIAE
+1082 LVNNDEIAE

-1144 TINNPTD
+1144 TINDPTD

-1226 TYDTKAHTPE
+1226 TYNTKPHTPE
-1236 VTVTFN
+1236 VTVTFE
-1242 GSKLTDADYTVSY
+1242 GSPLEAGKDYDVAYTNNIY
-1255 SEDCINAGTA
+1255 AGTA

-1276 GTASKTFT
+1276 GTASKNFAIAQAYLSVENQTVTHFR
-1284 INKAGLTLNPCTISE
+1284 
-1299 LCTETDLKT
+1299 TETDAKSYAV
-1308 RTLPSDFFLAGETET
+1308 PADMFLADEKET
-1323 GFSIKLTAVE
+1323 GFTITVTDYD
-1333 GGDDIFAV
+1333 GDEIFTT
-1341 APAVVEGENKITFRL
+1341 APAVNGTNVNYQLNGTVGTAFVEVKVKPDSSNYANASFTLTFVVNDKEN
-1356 KNEVGAA
+1356 
-1363 TFTVTVTPVS
+1363 
-1373 GNYNGGSYALTIST
+1373 
-1387 HDRTDVSGSI
+1387 VSGSI

-1527 TFTPNDTHNY
+1527 TFTPADTHNY

-1630 DVQPSDYYY
+1630 DVKPSDYYY

-1690 DVKTTAYNYNAILW
+1690 DVKTTAYNYDAILW

>member
-1 MKNKIKR
+1 
-8 VCALLLAIM
+8 M
-17 MLMTTLSANV
+17 MLMSTLSLNV
-27 FAGTIFTGTK
+27 FAGSVIPGTK
-37 EDTIYLSWQYYE
+37 DEKIHLGWKYFE
-49 YDKTNKSYT
+49 YDEDNEAAGA
-58 AVSALEEGKTY
+58 AVQALEAGKTY
-69 AARLMFHNNPA
+69 CVRLAFFDNPS
-80 DEEQTIVGASLH
+80 DENSTVTGATISVR
-92 TEYDVEVVNIPDAGE
+92 YDAEAVNIPDTGE
-107 ATKRSVFCKLAASFT
+107 ATVNSVFYEYQGTFI
-122 PNNDGNGLLI
+122 PNNDGNGLLTI
-132 ATYATADGF
+132 TLATTSGIRTNRGKLVTAGN
-141 WDDGDIVTDGYFFEA
+141 FFEA
-156 RFTAKKAATS
+156 VFEAKKTVT
-166 EELKTLFKVSNESRM
+166 EDELKTLFHLGSETNM
-181 FDVNK
+181 IFDVNEK
-186 RSFTIV
+186 DFTIV
-192 ECPAFVARVKDGAA
+192 ECPAFTARVKDGAA

-230 NATAVSGITVTLPA
+230 NATAVSDFTVTLPA

-249 GKNVVTASYNGYTCD
+249 GENVVTASYNGYTCD

-298 VVSAQYASGNTV
+298 VVSAQYASGDTV
-310 ELGSGVYATDP
+310 DLGSGVYATDP

-333 GKRITVT
+333 GKHITVK

-454 DSITFTDGN
+454 DSIMFTDGN

-492 TSTQLNVGAYT
+492 TSTQLNVGTYT

-534 ALTIEGFAKGSRKS
+534 ALTIEGFVKGSRKS

-612 VTINGG
+612 VTING
-618 EEQEAKIEKGPEFNG
+618 EEQKAKIEKGPEFNG

-643 TTADKDEPTLDL
+643 TTAGKDTLAVLLTPGTTPNAHYGMKLSDLSFAGGTVIVAGDASKTPVDGRFEWVNPNEDVGDPTVYDGTPEPYGRAFAAKFVPTDSENYAELSLNVRVHVHKATISIADIKDWDYTEAFQYDGNEHKVELVIPEDLQGRIKVKYENNTATDVGTRTATATISALDDVHYAIYESDCTRTLTWRINAATPEGYTADIVKEVLVGDVQTITVTANDFNLPAGGHLGSPTLVSDSTSLVTSWGLTSNDGVAYDL
-655 KDLSATYGDK
+655 RATTADDADTTEAKYLMVYRNRNYTDVTVTVTIKVIAKTADTETMKVTVADAVYGAGV
-665 LLNLKLDSCSASFNG
+665 S
-680 QPVEGTFAWA
+680 PVFTSLPAGVTADMVTVSYTGSEGTYTAA
-690 DEYNAETPVGD
+690 TIAAAPVGD
-701 AGEQTFNV
+701 YTAN
-709 VFTPAQ
+709 
-715 QEVYATVTGTVKV
+715 
-728 NVAKKQITFTKSDY
+728 AK
-742 EWKSINDDPYTLDD
+742 
-756 YKAMCFQYDKN
+756 
-767 EHGIEPTCTNNDIS
+767 
-781 DLVEFEVS
+781 
-789 SNNKSTN
+789 
-796 VIAATVTAKV
+796 
-806 LLKDKYAKNYK
+806 
-817 FDKDNTNIQSATLKV
+817 
-832 LPIVVNYDGEYAH
+832 
-845 SVEVCYTTSSVDIPL
+845 
-860 SAFGLPDEVL
+860 
-870 NDTNNKYWMRTDA
+870 
-883 VVAGDVDVISGTPTS
+883 
-898 FDEANRTLTLNL
+898 
-910 KSSLTKDDAGKT
+910 
-922 ASVTLG
+922 
-928 LKVNNYE
+928 YE
-935 TINPGVE
+935 T
-942 EIAGGED
+942 
-949 KLFIL
+949 
-954 KLTVKIIE
+954 
-962 KEDAGLEVFGIPKT
+962 
-976 MVYGDT
+976 
-982 VRAGSPDG
+982 
-990 YYYTV
+990 
-995 KKEGKNATFSAM
+995 
-1007 ISDTAVVAFDDDEG
+1007 SDTIYT
-1021 LAAKGVGTAT
+1021 AAASFK
-1031 ITCTYESDTTFA
+1031 I
-1043 TKTFTINV
+1043 

-1056 TANVSHDPITYGDA
+1056 TVSVSYDPITYGDA
-1070 APTTGYSVEFEG
+1070 APENGYKVTIEG
-1082 LVNNNEIAE
+1082 LVNGEE
-1091 DAYTVDTEYTKGCKV
+1091 VTYTVGTEYKKGDKV
-1106 DNYKFTCVLDTDK
+1106 GNYKFTFELNTAV
-1119 IKNYTIGNVTGELVV
+1119 KNYKIDTVTGALVV

-1226 TYDTKAHTPE
+1226 TYNTRAHTPE
-1236 VTVTFN
+1236 VTVTFE
-1242 GSKLTDADYTVSY
+1242 GSTLEAGKDYGVAYTNN
-1255 SEDCINAGTA
+1255 INAGTA

-1276 GTASKTFT
+1276 GTASKDFAIAQAYLSVENQTVTHFR
-1284 INKAGLTLNPCTISE
+1284 
-1299 LCTETDLKT
+1299 TETDAKSYAV
-1308 RTLPSDFFLAGETET
+1308 PADMFLADEKET
-1323 GFSIKLTAVE
+1323 GFTITVTDYA
-1333 GGDDIFAV
+1333 GDEIFTT
-1341 APAVVEGENKITFRL
+1341 APAVDGTHVNYQLNGTVGTAFVEVKVKPDSSNYANASFKLTFVVNDKEN
-1356 KNEVGAA
+1356 
-1363 TFTVTVTPVS
+1363 
-1373 GNYNGGSYALTIST
+1373 
-1387 HDRTDVSGSI
+1387 VSGSI

-1496 KLTVGT
+1496 KLIVGT

>member
-1 MKNKIKR
+1 MKRIISLILTVALILSIAILPAAANDKPDVELDVVSFTDDGNTFKEVAPGKESYSKGDKIAVR
-8 VCALLLAIM
+8 IRFVNDGTERYLSNYDFFVSYDATALKPYTFTSGRKTIGPAVSPDASAMVESKQTEIGKVLIKGINFNVTIPANETATLAWIM
-17 MLMTTLSANV
+17 FTVENETGAEEVETAAYDVSLYGEDNEIGFYIEDVDFAPIEGIAYNGKKTQVSVNGVAPTIGKVTIAPNATTGYASGEEFTLSAESGSGKDITSFVSFKIQKEGTDYPANAGLTIDGAKLKV
-27 FAGTIFTGTK
+27 ESTGVLANAGTYTVVAVPNGSDCTGSESAEFTITQK
-37 EDTIYLSWQYYE
+37 TITAPTVTIVGFGKGVAVGDVKYSANDLNAVPLWYE
-49 YDKTNKSYT
+49 GEGDPSTLT
-58 AVSALEEGKTY
+58 AVSAADKFKADTTY
-69 AARLMFHNNPA
+69 TLVLTLTPA
-80 DEEQTIVGASLH
+80 
-92 TEYDVEVVNIPDAGE
+92 
-107 ATKRSVFCKLAASFT
+107 
-122 PNNDGNGLLI
+122 NDNYVL
-132 ATYATADGF
+132 D
-141 WDDGDIVTDGYFFEA
+141 
-156 RFTAKKAATS
+156 S
-166 EELKTLFKVSNESRM
+166 
-181 FDVNK
+181 
-186 RSFTIV
+186 
-192 ECPAFVARVKDGAA
+192 
-206 DFFPTTTAAKIAEN
+206 
-220 LVGEYIDENG
+220 
-230 NATAVSGITVTLPA
+230 
-244 TGLVE
+244 
-249 GKNVVTASYNGYTCD
+249 
-264 VTITVKPDTMTGISI
+264 DT
-279 THEPNMSYNSGD
+279 
-291 KLNLTGL
+291 
-298 VVSAQYASGNTV
+298 
-310 ELGSGVYATDP
+310 
-321 AKNTEL
+321 
-327 TVAEHN
+327 
-333 GKRITVT
+333 TVT
-340 VGSFTAETTGVLTVS
+340 VKNF
-355 PANISGASIED
+355 
-366 VGPFE
+366 
-371 YTGEQ
+371 GE
-376 IKPEPAVSLNGKEL
+376 E
-390 VKDTDYTLSY
+390 
-400 DNNTNVTTEAK
+400 
-411 VIVTAAGT
+411 
-419 EYTGSAEKTFEITK
+419 
-433 ATGKLTLKVN
+433 
-443 NEENA
+443 
-448 VTITYG
+448 
-454 DSITFTDGN
+454 
-463 GIAIGGGNPSDVVI
+463 
-477 YYKTT
+477 
-482 DESTGTVYDS
+482 
-492 TSTQLNVGAYT
+492 
-503 FWAVRSADDNHEAA
+503 
-517 TSNEVVVT
+517 
-525 IVPRTVTNP
+525 RTV
-534 ALTIEGFAKGSRKS
+534 ALNSGVAVIAAK
-548 DLTFTNVTA
+548 
-557 NLETPTGY
+557 
-565 NCYEGTEATGNPDNA
+565 
-580 GNFKV
+580 
-585 GTTYSI
+585 
-591 AITLHPAAN
+591 
-600 YAFDELDPGYLT
+600 
-612 VTINGG
+612 
-618 EEQEAKIEKGPEFNG
+618 
-633 VSEYQAVVTA
+633 
-643 TTADKDEPTLDL
+643 TADKDEPTLDL

-806 LLKDKYAKNYK
+806 LLKDEYAKNYK

-832 LPIVVNYDGEYAH
+832 LPIVVEGTGEYTH

-860 SAFGLPDEVL
+860 SEFGLPDEVL
-870 NDTNNKYWMRTDA
+870 NDTNNKYWMRTNA

-935 TINPGVE
+935 TTNPGVE

-954 KLTVKIIE
+954 KLNVKIIE
-962 KEDAGLEVFGIPKT
+962 KENAGLTITGIPESL
-976 MVYGDT
+976 VYGESAEWSYNVT
-982 VRAGSPDG
+982 KPGENGNISGSVTPAGILNNDP
-990 YYYTV
+990 Y
-995 KKEGKNATFSAM
+995 KL
-1007 ISDTAVVAFDDDEG
+1007 TAI
-1021 LAAKGVGTAT
+1021 GVGEATVT
-1031 ITCTYESDTTFA
+1031 ITYSSDTTYA
-1043 TKTFTINV
+1043 QEKFTITV
-1051 TPKGL
+1051 TPKPL
-1056 TANVSHDPITYGDA
+1056 TAAVSHDPITYGD
-1070 APTTGYSVEFEG
+1070 PTPTEG
-1082 LVNNNEIAE
+1082 
-1091 DAYTVDTEYTKGCKV
+1091 YTVTFNGLLTGDVLADTDYTVGTEYKQGDPVGK
-1106 DNYKFTCVLDTDK
+1106 YAFTCVLNSETV
-1119 IKNYTIGNVTGELVV
+1119 KNYKLDTVNGELVV
-1134 NPKSIAAPSV
+1134 NKKELTDGDVTVTVLGETPVYDGSEKKPAVEVKYGETTLAAADYTVSYSNNVNAGVNTASV
-1144 TINNPTD
+1144 T
-1151 KTYTGSPCVQGVSVK
+1151 
-1166 DSEAKLTVDDISVT
+1166 VT
-1180 YENNINVGT
+1180 SNDNSSYKFT
-1189 ATIIYTGKNNYTGEI
+1189 AT
-1204 RKNFKITEASI
+1204 KNFTIAQAPISGA
-1215 TDDMIA
+1215 MIA

-1226 TYDTKAHTPE
+1226 TYNTRAHTPE
-1236 VTVTFN
+1236 VTVRFN

-1255 SEDCINAGTA
+1255 SEDCINAGTV

-1537 TILTGTLVPY
+1537 AILTGTLVPY

-1572 RLDYFYDAV
+1572 RFDYFYDAV

-1651 TGLNATT
+1651 TGLNANT

-1690 DVKTTAYNYNAILW
+1690 DVKTTAYNYGAILW

>member
-1 MKNKIKR
+1 MKLNFKR
-8 VCALLLAIM
+8 FCALALAVA
-17 MLMTTLSANV
+17 MLLSASCITV
-27 FAGTIFTGTK
+27 FAKQILTGNSGTTAYLGWTYYSDTAQSNVVTELKAGETYYVNLNFYNNPTVK
-37 EDTIYLSWQYYE
+37 EDSIQNFTLFFTPDPEEVSVERIVPRDVPGLQNNIDNGVVKLAFANTEGISKTVGLDTVILQSGIIATFFVKANKDISSTKGLLSI
-49 YDKTNKSYT
+49 DVDRAVMTNGHVDAESKHMS
-58 AVSALEEGKTY
+58 VVEIPHF
-69 AARLMFHNNPA
+69 AARLA
-80 DEEQTIVGASLH
+80 DNA
-92 TEYDVEVVNIPDAGE
+92 P
-107 ATKRSVFCKLAASFT
+107 
-122 PNNDGNGLLI
+122 
-132 ATYATADGF
+132 
-141 WDDGDIVTDGYFFEA
+141 
-156 RFTAKKAATS
+156 
-166 EELKTLFKVSNESRM
+166 
-181 FDVNK
+181 
-186 RSFTIV
+186 
-192 ECPAFVARVKDGAA
+192 
-206 DFFPTTTAAKIAEN
+206 DFFPTTTAEKIAEN

-230 NATAVSGITVTLPA
+230 NATAVSDFTVTLPA

-612 VTINGG
+612 VTING
-618 EEQEAKIEKGPEFNG
+618 EEQKAKIEKGPEFNG

-832 LPIVVNYDGEYAH
+832 LPIVVEGTGEYAH

-898 FDEANRTLTLNL
+898 FVEATRTLTLNL
-910 KSSLTKDDAGKT
+910 ASLTKDDAGKT

-935 TINPGVE
+935 TTNTGVE
-942 EIAGGED
+942 EIAGGEE

-1056 TANVSHDPITYGDA
+1056 TANVSHDPIIYGDA

-1082 LVNNNEIAE
+1082 LVNNDEIAE

-1144 TINNPTD
+1144 TINDPTD

-1226 TYDTKAHTPE
+1226 TYNTKPHTPE
-1236 VTVTFN
+1236 VTVTFE
-1242 GSKLTDADYTVSY
+1242 GSPLEAGKDYDVAYTNNIY
-1255 SEDCINAGTA
+1255 AGTA

-1276 GTASKTFT
+1276 GTASKNFAIAQAYLSVENQTVTHFR
-1284 INKAGLTLNPCTISE
+1284 
-1299 LCTETDLKT
+1299 TETDAKSYAV
-1308 RTLPSDFFLAGETET
+1308 PADMFLADEKET
-1323 GFSIKLTAVE
+1323 GFTITVTDYD
-1333 GGDDIFAV
+1333 GDEIFTT
-1341 APAVVEGENKITFRL
+1341 APAVNGTNVNYQLNGTVGTAFVEVKVKPDSSNYANASFTLTFVVNDKEN
-1356 KNEVGAA
+1356 
-1363 TFTVTVTPVS
+1363 
-1373 GNYNGGSYALTIST
+1373 
-1387 HDRTDVSGSI
+1387 VSGSI

-1630 DVQPSDYYY
+1630 DVNPRDYYY
-1639 NAVLWAVEQGIT
+1639 DAVLWAVEQGIT

>member
-1 MKNKIKR
+1 MKR
-8 VCALLLAIM
+8 VVSLVLAILM
-17 MLMTTLSANV
+17 LVTVTAVPVSAAEKGTSLSLSVVPVTIENKSMTEVTDEGHEYTADSYFLVKVNLKNGATEQYIQGVQLSVNYDPDAVVPYRFDSSSGRVGYGIAPAGFAGNVESAITSEGTVQIGLMTSGWIYVDANETANIASFLFQVKSTAETSSYGFAINTEAETIIEALVDPDGTETAYIDCDYSEAKYDLAIKGAVPTLASVAVDKDEVGYASGDVITLSAKSASGNDITGLV
-27 FAGTIFTGTK
+27 RFSIKDYTGTGL
-37 EDTIYLSWQYYE
+37 EITGNQLTVSDENPANVGTYTVVATPDGTNCTLAEGASAPEATFTITSKKVTDPKVE
-49 YDKTNKSYT
+49 ITDFVK
-58 AVSALEEGKTY
+58 GKTY
-69 AARLMFHNNPA
+69 FDMHVNTTTPGLTVGCIAYEGEGIDQNNQLKGGDVFKA
-80 DEEQTIVGASLH
+80 DTTYTIVITL
-92 TEYDVEVVNIPDAGE
+92 
-107 ATKRSVFCKLAASFT
+107 
-122 PNNDGNGLLI
+122 
-132 ATYATADGF
+132 TANANYVID
-141 WDDGDIVTDGYFFEA
+141 
-156 RFTAKKAATS
+156 
-166 EELKTLFKVSNESRM
+166 
-181 FDVNK
+181 
-186 RSFTIV
+186 
-192 ECPAFVARVKDGAA
+192 
-206 DFFPTTTAAKIAEN
+206 TT
-220 LVGEYIDENG
+220 
-230 NATAVSGITVTLPA
+230 
-244 TGLVE
+244 
-249 GKNVVTASYNGYTCD
+249 
-264 VTITVKPDTMTGISI
+264 
-279 THEPNMSYNSGD
+279 
-291 KLNLTGL
+291 
-298 VVSAQYASGNTV
+298 Q
-310 ELGSGVYATDP
+310 
-321 AKNTEL
+321 
-327 TVAEHN
+327 
-333 GKRITVT
+333 
-340 VGSFTAETTGVLTVS
+340 
-355 PANISGASIED
+355 
-366 VGPFE
+366 
-371 YTGEQ
+371 
-376 IKPEPAVSLNGKEL
+376 
-390 VKDTDYTLSY
+390 
-400 DNNTNVTTEAK
+400 
-411 VIVTAAGT
+411 
-419 EYTGSAEKTFEITK
+419 
-433 ATGKLTLKVN
+433 KLT
-443 NEENA
+443 
-448 VTITYG
+448 Y
-454 DSITFTDGN
+454 
-463 GIAIGGGNPSDVVI
+463 
-477 YYKTT
+477 
-482 DESTGTVYDS
+482 
-492 TSTQLNVGAYT
+492 
-503 FWAVRSADDNHEAA
+503 
-517 TSNEVVVT
+517 
-525 IVPRTVTNP
+525 
-534 ALTIEGFAKGSRKS
+534 
-548 DLTFTNVTA
+548 
-557 NLETPTGY
+557 
-565 NCYEGTEATGNPDNA
+565 
-580 GNFKV
+580 
-585 GTTYSI
+585 
-591 AITLHPAAN
+591 
-600 YAFDELDPGYLT
+600 
-612 VTINGG
+612 TINGG

-701 AGEQTFNV
+701 AGEQTFDV
-709 VFTPAQ
+709 VFTPTDK
-715 QEVYATVTGTVKV
+715 EVYATVTGTVTV
-728 NVAKKQITFTKSDY
+728 TVAQKEIEFKTSDY
-742 EWKSINDDPYTLDD
+742 EWKSINPDDTYTVDS
-756 YKAMCFQYDKN
+756 YGRMCFQYDGN
-767 EHGIEPTCTNNDIS
+767 EHGIEPNCKNDDIR
-781 DLVEFEVS
+781 DLVEFEYVAQFTT
-789 SNNKSTN
+789 NKSTN
-796 VIAATVTAKV
+796 VIGSTVKAQV
-806 LLKDKYAKNYK
+806 LLKNNNYK
-817 FDKDNTNIQSATLKV
+817 FDKTSTVIKDGDWKV
-832 LPIVVNYDGEYAH
+832 VPIVIDYAGEYTH
-845 SVEVCYTTSSVDIPL
+845 SVDVCYTTSSVDIPL

-870 NDTNNKYWMRTDA
+870 NDTNNKYLMRNEA
-883 VVAGDVDVISGTPTS
+883 VVVDEGDVISGTPTA
-898 FDEANRTLTLNL
+898 FDDTTLTLTLNL

-935 TINPGVE
+935 TTNPGVE

-954 KLTVKIIE
+954 KLNVKIIE
-962 KEDAGLEVFGIPKT
+962 KENAGLTITGIPESL
-976 MVYGDT
+976 VYGESAEWSYNVT
-982 VRAGSPDG
+982 KPGENGNISGSVTPAGILNNDP
-990 YYYTV
+990 Y
-995 KKEGKNATFSAM
+995 KL
-1007 ISDTAVVAFDDDEG
+1007 TAI
-1021 LAAKGVGTAT
+1021 GVGEATVT
-1031 ITCTYESDTTFA
+1031 ITYSSDTTYA
-1043 TKTFTINV
+1043 QEKFTITV
-1051 TPKGL
+1051 TPKPL
-1056 TANVSHDPITYGDA
+1056 TAAVSHDPITYGD
-1070 APTTGYSVEFEG
+1070 PTPTEG
-1082 LVNNNEIAE
+1082 
-1091 DAYTVDTEYTKGCKV
+1091 YTVTFNGLLTGDVLADTDYTVGTEYKQGDPVGK
-1106 DNYKFTCVLDTDK
+1106 YAFTCVLNSETV
-1119 IKNYTIGNVTGELVV
+1119 KNYKLDTVNGELVV
-1134 NPKSIAAPSV
+1134 NKKELTDGDVTVTVLGETPVYDGSEKKPAVEVKYGETTLAAADYTVSYSNNVNAGVNTASV
-1144 TINNPTD
+1144 T
-1151 KTYTGSPCVQGVSVK
+1151 
-1166 DSEAKLTVDDISVT
+1166 VT
-1180 YENNINVGT
+1180 SNDNSSYKFT
-1189 ATIIYTGKNNYTGEI
+1189 AT
-1204 RKNFKITEASI
+1204 KNFTIAQAPISGA
-1215 TDDMIA
+1215 MIA

-1226 TYDTKAHTPE
+1226 TYNTRAHTPE
-1236 VTVTFN
+1236 VTVRFN

-1255 SEDCINAGTA
+1255 SEDCINAGTV

-1397 SFPDGSAVYTGTGI
+1397 EFKDGSAVYTGTGI

-1485 LETSG
+1485 LESSG

-1690 DVKTTAYNYNAILW
+1690 DVKTTAYNYDAILW

>member
-1 MKNKIKR
+1 
-8 VCALLLAIM
+8 M
-17 MLMTTLSANV
+17 MLMSTLSLNV
-27 FAGTIFTGTK
+27 FAGSVIPGTK
-37 EDTIYLSWQYYE
+37 DEKIHLGWKYFE
-49 YDKTNKSYT
+49 YDEDNEAAGA
-58 AVSALEEGKTY
+58 AVQALEAGKTY
-69 AARLMFHNNPA
+69 CVRLAFFDNPS
-80 DEEQTIVGASLH
+80 DENSTVTGATISVR
-92 TEYDVEVVNIPDAGE
+92 YDAEAVNIPDTGE
-107 ATKRSVFCKLAASFT
+107 ATVNSVFYEYQGTFI
-122 PNNDGNGLLI
+122 PNNDGNGLLTI
-132 ATYATADGF
+132 TLATTSGIRTNRGKLVTAGN
-141 WDDGDIVTDGYFFEA
+141 FFEA
-156 RFTAKKAATS
+156 VFEAKKTVT
-166 EELKTLFKVSNESRM
+166 EDELKTLFHLGSETNM
-181 FDVNK
+181 IFDVNEK
-186 RSFTIV
+186 DFTIV
-192 ECPAFVARVKDGAA
+192 ECPAFTARVKDGAA

-244 TGLVE
+244 AGLVE
-249 GKNVVTASYNGYTCD
+249 GENVVTASYNGYTCD

-463 GIAIGGGNPSDVVI
+463 GIAIGGVNPSDVVI

-612 VTINGG
+612 VTING
-618 EEQEAKIEKGPEFNG
+618 EEQKAKIEKGPEFNG

-701 AGEQTFNV
+701 AGEQTFDV
-709 VFTPAQ
+709 VFTPTDK
-715 QEVYATVTGTVKV
+715 EVYATVTGTVTV
-728 NVAKKQITFTKSDY
+728 TVAQKEIEFKTSDY
-742 EWKSINDDPYTLDD
+742 EWKSINPDDTYTVDS
-756 YKAMCFQYDKN
+756 YGRMCFQYDGN
-767 EHGIEPTCTNNDIS
+767 EHGIEPNCKNDDIR
-781 DLVEFEVS
+781 DLVEFEYVAQFTT
-789 SNNKSTN
+789 NKSTN
-796 VIAATVTAKV
+796 VIGSTVKAQV
-806 LLKDKYAKNYK
+806 LLKNNNYK
-817 FDKDNTNIQSATLKV
+817 FDKTSTVIKDGDWKV
-832 LPIVVNYDGEYAH
+832 VPIVIDYAGEYTH
-845 SVEVCYTTSSVDIPL
+845 SVDVCYTTSSVDIPL

-870 NDTNNKYWMRTDA
+870 NDTNNKYLMRNEA
-883 VVAGDVDVISGTPTS
+883 VVVDEGDVISGTPTA
-898 FDEANRTLTLNL
+898 FDDTTLTLTLNL

-935 TINPGVE
+935 TTNPGVE

-954 KLTVKIIE
+954 KLNVKIIE
-962 KEDAGLEVFGIPKT
+962 KENAGLTITGIPESL
-976 MVYGDT
+976 VYGESAEWSYNVT
-982 VRAGSPDG
+982 KPGENGNISGSVTPAGILNNDP
-990 YYYTV
+990 Y
-995 KKEGKNATFSAM
+995 KL
-1007 ISDTAVVAFDDDEG
+1007 TAI
-1021 LAAKGVGTAT
+1021 GVGEATVT
-1031 ITCTYESDTTFA
+1031 ITYSSDTTYA
-1043 TKTFTINV
+1043 QEKFTITV
-1051 TPKGL
+1051 TPKPL
-1056 TANVSHDPITYGDA
+1056 TAAVSHDPITYGD
-1070 APTTGYSVEFEG
+1070 PTPTEG
-1082 LVNNNEIAE
+1082 
-1091 DAYTVDTEYTKGCKV
+1091 YTVTFNGLLTGDVLADTDYTVGTEYKQGDPVGK
-1106 DNYKFTCVLDTDK
+1106 YAFTCVLNSETV
-1119 IKNYTIGNVTGELVV
+1119 KNYKLDTVNGELVV
-1134 NPKSIAAPSV
+1134 NKKELTDGDVTVTVLGETPVYDGSEKKPAVEVKYGETTLAAADYTVSYSNNVNAGVNTASV
-1144 TINNPTD
+1144 T
-1151 KTYTGSPCVQGVSVK
+1151 
-1166 DSEAKLTVDDISVT
+1166 VT
-1180 YENNINVGT
+1180 SNDNSSYKFT
-1189 ATIIYTGKNNYTGEI
+1189 AT
-1204 RKNFKITEASI
+1204 KNFTIAQAPISGA
-1215 TDDMIA
+1215 MIA

-1226 TYDTKAHTPE
+1226 TYNTRAHTPE
-1236 VTVTFN
+1236 VTVRFN

-1255 SEDCINAGTA
+1255 SEDCINAGTV

-1333 GGDDIFAV
+1333 GGDDIFTV

-1397 SFPDGSAVYTGTGI
+1397 EFKDGSAVYTGTGI

-1485 LETSG
+1485 LESSG

-1679 AAKPS
+1679 AAKPN

-1690 DVKTTAYNYNAILW
+1690 DVKTTAYNYDAILW

>member
-1 MKNKIKR
+1 MKVRLKR
-8 VCALLLAIM
+8 VLALLLAAA
-17 MLMTTLSANV
+17 MLASFCSVTV
-27 FAGTIFTGTK
+27 FAGEVAKGTNGK
-37 EDTIYLSWQYYE
+37 TIYLNWTYYS
-49 YDKTNKSYT
+49 DKKVTNKVDSLEADTEYYARLGFSGNPIDQGALASICSFSLYGSFDT
-58 AVSALEEGKTY
+58 EKIEAESILSGDVTIQKNIIGNEFNLQWASPDGIINEDEELLAQGCLARICFKTKRAVS
-69 AARLMFHNNPA
+69 
-80 DEEQTIVGASLH
+80 
-92 TEYDVEVVNIPDAGE
+92 
-107 ATKRSVFCKLAASFT
+107 
-122 PNNDGNGLLI
+122 
-132 ATYATADGF
+132 
-141 WDDGDIVTDGYFFEA
+141 
-156 RFTAKKAATS
+156 S
-166 EELKTLFKVSNESRM
+166 EELHGLFKVNAKLSSGEETNIGDGVIGNPRL
-181 FDVNK
+181 
-186 RSFTIV
+186 FTIV
-192 ECPAFVARVKDGAA
+192 ECPAFVARLADNAP

-230 NATAVSGITVTLPA
+230 NATAVSDFIVTLPA
-244 TGLVE
+244 AGLVE
-249 GKNVVTASYNGYTCD
+249 GENVVKVSYSGYTCD

-333 GKRITVT
+333 GKHITVK

-355 PANISGASIED
+355 PANISGASIEN

-419 EYTGSAEKTFEITK
+419 EYTGSAEKNFEITK

-492 TSTQLNVGAYT
+492 TSTQLNVGTYT

-525 IVPRTVTNP
+525 IDPRPIANPTATITN
-534 ALTIEGFAKGSRKS
+534 FVKGQRIF
-548 DLTFTNVTA
+548 DLKVETTTPGLNVNYT
-557 NLETPTGY
+557 
-565 NCYEGTEATGNPDNA
+565 CYEGTDTSGIPLGSSEKFKADTFYTIVISLEAATNYVIDNTQTLSVTVNDGVAQQAAITPSMFAGAYEASVTVQTAGKDTLAVLLTPGTKPNAHYGMKLSDLSFTGGTVIVAGDASRTPVDGHFEWVNPNEDVGDPTVYDGTPEPYGRAFAAKFVPTDSENYAELSLNVRVPVHKATISIYDIKDWDYTVAFQYDGNEHKVELVIPEDLQGRIKVEYENNTATDVGTRTATATISALDDVHYAIYESVTTRKLDWAIVKGDLTPTDAEKSVLFGTKEVTVTPADFGLTQDGIKIEVTHA
-580 GNFKV
+580 GN
-585 GTTYSI
+585 SL
-591 AITLHPAAN
+591 ITGYLPSDDMRSVTFMLRDTDKTDAAN
-600 YAFDELDPGYLT
+600 NASD
-612 VTINGG
+612 
-618 EEQEAKIEKGPEFNG
+618 
-633 VSEYQAVVTA
+633 TA
-643 TTADKDEPTLDL
+643 TLKFSSANYNEASGTLTIKIIDKNTDADTLKIDV
-655 KDLSATYGDK
+655 
-665 LLNLKLDSCSASFNG
+665 
-680 QPVEGTFAWA
+680 P
-690 DEYNAETPVGD
+690 
-701 AGEQTFNV
+701 
-709 VFTPAQ
+709 
-715 QEVYATVTGTVKV
+715 ATVT
-728 NVAKKQITFTKSDY
+728 
-742 EWKSINDDPYTLDD
+742 
-756 YKAMCFQYDKN
+756 
-767 EHGIEPTCTNNDIS
+767 
-781 DLVEFEVS
+781 
-789 SNNKSTN
+789 
-796 VIAATVTAKV
+796 
-806 LLKDKYAKNYK
+806 
-817 FDKDNTNIQSATLKV
+817 
-832 LPIVVNYDGEYAH
+832 
-845 SVEVCYTTSSVDIPL
+845 
-860 SAFGLPDEVL
+860 
-870 NDTNNKYWMRTDA
+870 
-883 VVAGDVDVISGTPTS
+883 
-898 FDEANRTLTLNL
+898 
-910 KSSLTKDDAGKT
+910 
-922 ASVTLG
+922 
-928 LKVNNYE
+928 
-935 TINPGVE
+935 
-942 EIAGGED
+942 
-949 KLFIL
+949 
-954 KLTVKIIE
+954 
-962 KEDAGLEVFGIPKT
+962 
-976 MVYGDT
+976 YGDT
-982 VRAGSPDG
+982 VTPSVGESKPAGAGNVTFKFFDEDNHEVLTTAQPFDAGTYKVTASCESESTI
-990 YYYTV
+990 YTA
-995 KKEGKNATFSAM
+995 EATFTVEPREIEAK
-1007 ISDTAVVAFDDDEG
+1007 DVAFDKELTYTG
-1021 LAAKGVGTAT
+1021 NELTQTVTVTVNGKTLTVGTDYTVSDLTGTEPGSYPVTVAGT
-1031 ITCTYESDTTFA
+1031 GNYTGTVTKSFEIAKADISSAEITYDAGPYGYTGKEWKPEVAVSFNDAALTADTDYTVSYENNINAGTAKIIITGIGDHFTGSTE
-1043 TKTFTINV
+1043 KTFTINSAEISGC
-1051 TPKGL
+1051 TF
-1056 TANVSHDPITYGDA
+1056 APIAD
-1070 APTTGYSVEFEG
+1070 
-1082 LVNNNEIAE
+1082 
-1091 DAYTVDTEYTKGCKV
+1091 
-1106 DNYKFTCVLDTDK
+1106 
-1119 IKNYTIGNVTGELVV
+1119 
-1134 NPKSIAAPSV
+1134 
-1144 TINNPTD
+1144 
-1151 KTYTGSPCVQGVSVK
+1151 
-1166 DSEAKLTVDDISVT
+1166 VT
-1180 YENNINVGT
+1180 YN
-1189 ATIIYTGKNNYTGEI
+1189 
-1204 RKNFKITEASI
+1204 
-1215 TDDMIA
+1215 
-1221 NIPSV
+1221 
-1226 TYDTKAHTPE
+1226 TKAHTPE
-1236 VTVTFN
+1236 VTVAISGRTLEAD
-1242 GSKLTDADYTVSY
+1242 KDYTVSY
-1255 SEDCINAGTA
+1255 ASNINAGTA

-1323 GFSIKLTAVE
+1323 GFSIELTAVA

-1485 LETSG
+1485 LETNG

-1527 TFTPNDTHNY
+1527 AFTPNDTHNY
-1537 TILTGTLVPY
+1537 TILTGTLIPY

-1679 AAKPS
+1679 AAKPN
-1684 TFNPFT
+1684 TFSPFT

>member
-1 MKNKIKR
+1 
-8 VCALLLAIM
+8 M

-612 VTINGG
+612 VTING
-618 EEQEAKIEKGPEFNG
+618 EEQKAKIEKGPEFNG

-832 LPIVVNYDGEYAH
+832 LPIVVEGTGEYAH

-898 FDEANRTLTLNL
+898 FVEATRTLTLNL
-910 KSSLTKDDAGKT
+910 ASLTKDDAGKT

-935 TINPGVE
+935 TTNTGVE
-942 EIAGGED
+942 EIAGGEE

-1056 TANVSHDPITYGDA
+1056 TANVSHDPIIYGDA

-1082 LVNNNEIAE
+1082 LVNNDEIAE

-1144 TINNPTD
+1144 TINDPTD

-1226 TYDTKAHTPE
+1226 TYNTKPHTPE
-1236 VTVTFN
+1236 VTVTFE
-1242 GSKLTDADYTVSY
+1242 GSPLEAGKDYDVAYTNNIY
-1255 SEDCINAGTA
+1255 AGTA

-1276 GTASKTFT
+1276 GTASKNFAIAQAYLSVENQTVTHFR
-1284 INKAGLTLNPCTISE
+1284 
-1299 LCTETDLKT
+1299 TETDAKSYAV
-1308 RTLPSDFFLAGETET
+1308 PADMFLADEKET
-1323 GFSIKLTAVE
+1323 GFTITVTDYD
-1333 GGDDIFAV
+1333 GDEIFTT
-1341 APAVVEGENKITFRL
+1341 APAVNGTNVNYQLNGTVGTAFVEVKVKPDSSNYANASFTLTFVVNDKEN
-1356 KNEVGAA
+1356 
-1363 TFTVTVTPVS
+1363 
-1373 GNYNGGSYALTIST
+1373 
-1387 HDRTDVSGSI
+1387 VSGSI

-1537 TILTGTLVPY
+1537 TILTGTLIPY

-1630 DVQPSDYYY
+1630 DVNPRDYYY
-1639 NAVLWAVEQGIT
+1639 DAVLWAVEQGIT

-1679 AAKPS
+1679 AAKPN
-1684 TFNPFT
+1684 TFSPFT
-1690 DVKTTAYNYNAILW
+1690 DVKTTAYNYDAILW

>member
-1 MKNKIKR
+1 MKLNFKR
-8 VCALLLAIM
+8 FCALALAVA
-17 MLMTTLSANV
+17 MLLSASCITV
-27 FAGTIFTGTK
+27 FAKQILTGNSGTTAYLGWTYYSDTAQSNVVTELKAGETYYVNLNFYNNPTVK
-37 EDTIYLSWQYYE
+37 EDSIQNFTLFFTPDPEEVSVERIVPRDVPGLQNNIDNGVVKLAFANTEGISKTVGLDTVILQSGIIATFFVKANKDISSTKGLLSI
-49 YDKTNKSYT
+49 DVDRAVMTNGHVDAESKHMS
-58 AVSALEEGKTY
+58 VVEIPHF
-69 AARLMFHNNPA
+69 AARLA
-80 DEEQTIVGASLH
+80 DNA
-92 TEYDVEVVNIPDAGE
+92 P
-107 ATKRSVFCKLAASFT
+107 
-122 PNNDGNGLLI
+122 
-132 ATYATADGF
+132 
-141 WDDGDIVTDGYFFEA
+141 
-156 RFTAKKAATS
+156 
-166 EELKTLFKVSNESRM
+166 
-181 FDVNK
+181 
-186 RSFTIV
+186 
-192 ECPAFVARVKDGAA
+192 

-230 NATAVSGITVTLPA
+230 NVTAVSDFTVTLPA

-249 GKNVVTASYNGYTCD
+249 GENVVTASYNGYTCD

-298 VVSAQYASGNTV
+298 VVSAQYASGDTV

-321 AKNTEL
+321 ARNTEL

-333 GKRITVT
+333 DKHITVK

-376 IKPEPAVSLNGKEL
+376 IKPEPAVSLSGKEL

-419 EYTGSAEKTFEITK
+419 EYTGSAEKNFEITK

-443 NEENA
+443 NEEST
-448 VTITYG
+448 VEITYG
-454 DSITFTDGN
+454 DSIQFTDGN
-463 GIAIGGGNPSDVVI
+463 GNAIGTDITIHYQMGE
-477 YYKTT
+477 TT
-482 DESTGTVYDS
+482 DAVYD
-492 TSTQLNVGAYT
+492 TATTQLNVGTYT
-503 FWAVRSADDNHEAA
+503 FWAVRSGDANHDEA
-517 TSNEVVVT
+517 TSNKVVVIIKQRNIASLDITVADQTYSGAAVKPDVTVRHGNIVLNEIDDYTLSGYDGNVNVTDNASVNVTGTGNYNGEATLTFKINPKNLGDISNSFTSIANLPDKGYTGEQIKPEVTEKT
-525 IVPRTVTNP
+525 ITIDSDTLEVRRDYEIIYGENTNAGTATVTVKPVDGSNYTFTQFTHEFQITKVKIQIVGADFIVAPLYEEEFDGTTTGGDPVPYFTYDGNEHGVKFVFNSTKVYNGKTLDQLINVAYVEKTYIGPVEQEWKYKAKDVATYNARVEFTPVDAENYEIYGANFKNLTWKIMPATITVNP
-534 ALTIEGFAKGSRKS
+534 ADVPSLNVLCSELVNDEKRDYDYDLSRLGAVPSTVEIPSYEKFS
-548 DLTFTNVTA
+548 YEALDTSALPKLTFKNVTA
-557 NLETPTGY
+557 LAAGETGKVTLLVKFR
-565 NCYEGTEATGNPDNA
+565 NYEDVTLTVDVNYINKKTVELTVADVEAVYGETYAPVVLLDGKD
-580 GNFKV
+580 V
-585 GTTYSI
+585 TTDCTITYS
-591 AITLHPAAN
+591 P
-600 YAFDELDPGYLT
+600 
-612 VTINGG
+612 
-618 EEQEAKIEKGPEFNG
+618 
-633 VSEYQAVVTA
+633 
-643 TTADKDEPTLDL
+643 
-655 KDLSATYGDK
+655 SAPK
-665 LLNLKLDSCSASFNG
+665 
-680 QPVEGTFAWA
+680 
-690 DEYNAETPVGD
+690 
-701 AGEQTFNV
+701 NV
-709 VFTPAQ
+709 
-715 QEVYATVTGTVKV
+715 
-728 NVAKKQITFTKSDY
+728 
-742 EWKSINDDPYTLDD
+742 
-756 YKAMCFQYDKN
+756 
-767 EHGIEPTCTNNDIS
+767 
-781 DLVEFEVS
+781 
-789 SNNKSTN
+789 
-796 VIAATVTAKV
+796 
-806 LLKDKYAKNYK
+806 
-817 FDKDNTNIQSATLKV
+817 
-832 LPIVVNYDGEYAH
+832 GEYTITVSYSD
-845 SVEVCYTTSSVDIPL
+845 SVAEGEY
-860 SAFGLPDEVL
+860 
-870 NDTNNKYWMRTDA
+870 
-883 VVAGDVDVISGTPTS
+883 
-898 FDEANRTLTLNL
+898 
-910 KSSLTKDDAGKT
+910 
-922 ASVTLG
+922 
-928 LKVNNYE
+928 
-935 TINPGVE
+935 PGH
-942 EIAGGED
+942 
-949 KLFIL
+949 
-954 KLTVKIIE
+954 
-962 KEDAGLEVFGIPKT
+962 
-976 MVYGDT
+976 
-982 VRAGSPDG
+982 
-990 YYYTV
+990 
-995 KKEGKNATFSAM
+995 
-1007 ISDTAVVAFDDDEG
+1007 
-1021 LAAKGVGTAT
+1021 VGTAT
-1031 ITCTYESDTTFA
+1031 A
-1043 TKTFTINV
+1043 KLTI

-1082 LVNNNEIAE
+1082 LVNNDEIAE

-1144 TINNPTD
+1144 TINDPTD

-1166 DSEAKLTVDDISVT
+1166 DSEAKLTFDDISVT

-1226 TYDTKAHTPE
+1226 TYNTRAHTPE
-1236 VTVTFN
+1236 VTVTFE
-1242 GSKLTDADYTVSY
+1242 GSTLEAGKDYEVAYTNN
-1255 SEDCINAGTA
+1255 INAGTA

-1276 GTASKTFT
+1276 GTASKDFAIAQAYLSVENQTVTHFR
-1284 INKAGLTLNPCTISE
+1284 
-1299 LCTETDLKT
+1299 TETDAKSFAV
-1308 RTLPSDFFLAGETET
+1308 PADMFLADEKET
-1323 GFSIKLTAVE
+1323 GFTITVTDYA
-1333 GGDDIFAV
+1333 GDEIFTS
-1341 APAVVEGENKITFRL
+1341 APAVDGTNVNYQLNGTVGTAFVEVKVKPDSSNYANASFKLTFVVNDKEN
-1356 KNEVGAA
+1356 
-1363 TFTVTVTPVS
+1363 
-1373 GNYNGGSYALTIST
+1373 
-1387 HDRTDVSGSI
+1387 VSGSI

-1411 KYENATISGYSGTL
+1411 KYENATISGHSGTL

-1485 LETSG
+1485 LESSG

-1537 TILTGTLVPY
+1537 TILTGTLIPY

-1558 IGGNTGSFNFHDVS
+1558 IGGNTGSFNFHDVN
-1572 RLDYFYDAV
+1572 RLDYFYNAV

-1592 TGRYTFSPNAVCTRA
+1592 TGRYTFSPDAVCTRA

-1630 DVQPSDYYY
+1630 DVNPRDYYY
-1639 NAVLWAVEQGIT
+1639 DAVLWAVEQGIT

-1658 FGPDVTVT
+1658 FGPDVTVD

-1679 AAKPS
+1679 AAKPN

-1690 DVKTTAYNYNAILW
+1690 DVKTTAYNYDAILW

>member
-1 MKNKIKR
+1 
-8 VCALLLAIM
+8 M

-612 VTINGG
+612 VTING
-618 EEQEAKIEKGPEFNG
+618 EEQKAKIEKGPEFNG

-832 LPIVVNYDGEYAH
+832 LPIVVEGTGEYAH

-898 FDEANRTLTLNL
+898 FVEATRTLTLNL
-910 KSSLTKDDAGKT
+910 ASLTKDDAGKT

-935 TINPGVE
+935 TTNTGVE
-942 EIAGGED
+942 EIAGGEE

-1056 TANVSHDPITYGDA
+1056 TANVSHDPIIYGDA

-1082 LVNNNEIAE
+1082 LVNNDEIAE

-1144 TINNPTD
+1144 TINDPTD

-1226 TYDTKAHTPE
+1226 TYNTKPHTPE
-1236 VTVTFN
+1236 VTVTFE
-1242 GSKLTDADYTVSY
+1242 GSPLEAGKDYDVAYTNNIY
-1255 SEDCINAGTA
+1255 AGTA

-1276 GTASKTFT
+1276 GTASKNFAIAQAYLSVENQTVTHFR
-1284 INKAGLTLNPCTISE
+1284 
-1299 LCTETDLKT
+1299 TETDAKSYAV
-1308 RTLPSDFFLAGETET
+1308 PADMFLADEKET
-1323 GFSIKLTAVE
+1323 GFTITVTDYD
-1333 GGDDIFAV
+1333 GDEIFTT
-1341 APAVVEGENKITFRL
+1341 APAVNGTNVNYQLNGTVGTAFVEVKVKPDSSNYANASFTLTFVVNDKEN
-1356 KNEVGAA
+1356 
-1363 TFTVTVTPVS
+1363 
-1373 GNYNGGSYALTIST
+1373 
-1387 HDRTDVSGSI
+1387 VSGSI

-1527 TFTPNDTHNY
+1527 TFTPADTHNY

-1572 RLDYFYDAV
+1572 RFDYFYDAV

>member
-1 MKNKIKR
+1 MKRIISLILAVALILSIAILPAAANDKPDVELDVVSFTDDGNTFKEVAPGKESYSKGDKIAVR
-8 VCALLLAIM
+8 IRFVNDGTERYLSNYDFFVSYDATALKPYTFTSGRKTIGPAVSPDASAMVESKQTEIGKVLIKGINFNVTIPANETATLAWIM
-17 MLMTTLSANV
+17 FTVENETGAEEVETAAYDVSLYGEDNEIGFYIDDVDFAPIEGIAYNGKKTQVSVNGVAPTIGKVTIAPNATTGYASGEEFTLSAESGSGKDITSFVSFKIQKEGTDYPANAGLTIDGAKLKV
-27 FAGTIFTGTK
+27 ESTGVLANAGTYTVVAVPNGSDCTGSESAEFTITQK
-37 EDTIYLSWQYYE
+37 TITAPTVTIVGFGKGVAVGDVKYSANDLNAVPLWYE
-49 YDKTNKSYT
+49 GEGDPSTLT
-58 AVSALEEGKTY
+58 AVSAADKFKADTTY
-69 AARLMFHNNPA
+69 TLVLTLTPA
-80 DEEQTIVGASLH
+80 
-92 TEYDVEVVNIPDAGE
+92 
-107 ATKRSVFCKLAASFT
+107 
-122 PNNDGNGLLI
+122 NDNYVL
-132 ATYATADGF
+132 D
-141 WDDGDIVTDGYFFEA
+141 
-156 RFTAKKAATS
+156 S
-166 EELKTLFKVSNESRM
+166 
-181 FDVNK
+181 
-186 RSFTIV
+186 
-192 ECPAFVARVKDGAA
+192 
-206 DFFPTTTAAKIAEN
+206 
-220 LVGEYIDENG
+220 
-230 NATAVSGITVTLPA
+230 
-244 TGLVE
+244 
-249 GKNVVTASYNGYTCD
+249 
-264 VTITVKPDTMTGISI
+264 DT
-279 THEPNMSYNSGD
+279 
-291 KLNLTGL
+291 
-298 VVSAQYASGNTV
+298 
-310 ELGSGVYATDP
+310 
-321 AKNTEL
+321 
-327 TVAEHN
+327 
-333 GKRITVT
+333 TVT
-340 VGSFTAETTGVLTVS
+340 VKNF
-355 PANISGASIED
+355 
-366 VGPFE
+366 
-371 YTGEQ
+371 GE
-376 IKPEPAVSLNGKEL
+376 E
-390 VKDTDYTLSY
+390 
-400 DNNTNVTTEAK
+400 
-411 VIVTAAGT
+411 
-419 EYTGSAEKTFEITK
+419 
-433 ATGKLTLKVN
+433 
-443 NEENA
+443 
-448 VTITYG
+448 
-454 DSITFTDGN
+454 
-463 GIAIGGGNPSDVVI
+463 
-477 YYKTT
+477 
-482 DESTGTVYDS
+482 
-492 TSTQLNVGAYT
+492 
-503 FWAVRSADDNHEAA
+503 
-517 TSNEVVVT
+517 
-525 IVPRTVTNP
+525 RTV
-534 ALTIEGFAKGSRKS
+534 ALNSGVAVIAAK
-548 DLTFTNVTA
+548 
-557 NLETPTGY
+557 
-565 NCYEGTEATGNPDNA
+565 
-580 GNFKV
+580 
-585 GTTYSI
+585 
-591 AITLHPAAN
+591 
-600 YAFDELDPGYLT
+600 
-612 VTINGG
+612 
-618 EEQEAKIEKGPEFNG
+618 
-633 VSEYQAVVTA
+633 
-643 TTADKDEPTLDL
+643 TADKDEPTLDL

-701 AGEQTFNV
+701 AGEQTFHV
-709 VFTPAQ
+709 VFTPNES
-715 QEVYATVTGTVKV
+715 EVYATVTDTVTV
-728 NVAKKQITFTKSDY
+728 NVAQKEIEFKKADY
-742 EWKSINDDPYTLDD
+742 AWQSINPDDAYTVDS
-756 YKAMCFQYDKN
+756 YGRMRFQYDGK
-767 EHGIEPTCTNNDIS
+767 EHGIEPSCNNEDIR
-781 DLVEFEVS
+781 DLVEFEYVTPS
-789 SNNKSTN
+789 TTNKSIN
-796 VIAATVTAKV
+796 VTGATVKARV
-806 LLKDKYAKNYK
+806 LLKNNNYK
-817 FDKDNTNIQSATLKV
+817 FDKDSTIINDGDWSV
-832 LPIVVNYDGEYAH
+832 DPIVIDYTGEYTY

-860 SAFGLPDEVL
+860 SAFDLPENVL
-870 NDTNNKYWMRTDA
+870 TDTNNKYLMRNEA
-883 VVAGDVDVISGTPTS
+883 VVVDEGDVISGTPTA
-898 FDEANRTLTLNL
+898 FDDTTLTLTLNL
-910 KSSLTKDDAGKT
+910 KNSLTKADANKT
-922 ASVTLG
+922 ATVTLG
-928 LKVNNYE
+928 LKVNNYNTTNE
-935 TINPGVE
+935 GVE
-942 EIAGGED
+942 GIADGENN
-949 KLFIL
+949 LFIL
-954 KLTVKIIE
+954 KLNVKIIE

-1021 LAAKGVGTAT
+1021 LAAKGVGTAM

-1070 APTTGYSVEFEG
+1070 APTEG
-1082 LVNNNEIAE
+1082 
-1091 DAYTVDTEYTKGCKV
+1091 YTVTFNGLLTGDVLADTDYTVGTA
-1106 DNYKFTCVLDTDK
+1106 YKQGDPVGKYAFTCVLNSETV
-1119 IKNYTIGNVTGELVV
+1119 KNYKLDTVNGELVV
-1134 NPKSIAAPSV
+1134 NKKELTDGDVTVTVLGETPVYDGSEKKPAVEVKYGETTLAAADYTVSYSNNVNAGVNTASV
-1144 TINNPTD
+1144 TVTSNDNSSYKFTATKNFTIAQAPIS
-1151 KTYTGSPCVQGVSVK
+1151 GAVI
-1166 DSEAKLTVDDISVT
+1166 ADIASVT
-1180 YENNINVGT
+1180 YN
-1189 ATIIYTGKNNYTGEI
+1189 
-1204 RKNFKITEASI
+1204 
-1215 TDDMIA
+1215 
-1221 NIPSV
+1221 
-1226 TYDTKAHTPE
+1226 TKPHTPE
-1236 VTVTFN
+1236 VIVMFN

-1255 SEDCINAGTA
+1255 SEDCINAGTV

-1299 LCTETDLKT
+1299 LCTETALKT

-1425 RYGYTPNASTGASLD
+1425 RYGYTPTASTGASLD

-1527 TFTPNDTHNY
+1527 TFTPADTHNY

-1630 DVQPSDYYY
+1630 DVNPRDYYY
-1639 NAVLWAVEQGIT
+1639 DAVLWAVEQGIT

-1679 AAKPS
+1679 AAKPN
-1684 TFNPFT
+1684 TFSPFT
-1690 DVKTTAYNYNAILW
+1690 DVKTTAYNYDAILW
-1704 AYDNRITTGTSDTTF
+1704 AYDNRITTGIRDTTF

>member
-1 MKNKIKR
+1 MKR
-8 VCALLLAIM
+8 VISLVLAILM
-17 MLMTTLSANV
+17 LVTVTAVPVSAAEKEASISLSVVPVTIENKTMTEITGEGHEYTADSYFLVKVNLENGAAKRYIQGVQLSVNYDPDAVVPYRFNSSSGSVGYGIAPAGFAGIVESAITSEGTVQIGLMTSDWIYVDANETANIASFLFQVKSTAETSSYRFAINTEAETIIEALVDPDGTETAYIDCDYSEAKYDLAIKGAVPTLASVAVDKDEVGYASGDVITLSA
-27 FAGTIFTGTK
+27 
-37 EDTIYLSWQYYE
+37 ES
-49 YDKTNKSYT
+49 
-58 AVSALEEGKTY
+58 
-69 AARLMFHNNPA
+69 
-80 DEEQTIVGASLH
+80 
-92 TEYDVEVVNIPDAGE
+92 
-107 ATKRSVFCKLAASFT
+107 
-122 PNNDGNGLLI
+122 
-132 ATYATADGF
+132 
-141 WDDGDIVTDGYFFEA
+141 
-156 RFTAKKAATS
+156 TS
-166 EELKTLFKVSNESRM
+166 
-181 FDVNK
+181 
-186 RSFTIV
+186 
-192 ECPAFVARVKDGAA
+192 
-206 DFFPTTTAAKIAEN
+206 
-220 LVGEYIDENG
+220 
-230 NATAVSGITVTLPA
+230 
-244 TGLVE
+244 
-249 GKNVVTASYNGYTCD
+249 GKNVTDFVTF
-264 VTITVKPDTMTGISI
+264 TIKDYEG
-279 THEPNMSYNSGD
+279 
-291 KLNLTGL
+291 TGL
-298 VVSAQYASGNTV
+298 SI
-310 ELGSGVYATDP
+310 EKD
-321 AKNTEL
+321 KL
-327 TVAEHN
+327 TVAAE
-333 GKRITVT
+333 GAAPVGTYTVVAT
-340 VGSFTAETTGVLTVS
+340 PDGTNCTLAE
-355 PANISGASIED
+355 GASA
-366 VGPFE
+366 
-371 YTGEQ
+371 
-376 IKPEPAVSLNGKEL
+376 PEA
-390 VKDTDYTLSY
+390 
-400 DNNTNVTTEAK
+400 
-411 VIVTAAGT
+411 
-419 EYTGSAEKTFEITK
+419 
-433 ATGKLTLKVN
+433 
-443 NEENA
+443 
-448 VTITYG
+448 
-454 DSITFTDGN
+454 TFTIIPKKITDPKV
-463 GIAIGGGNPSDVVI
+463 AI
-477 YYKTT
+477 T
-482 DESTGTVYDS
+482 
-492 TSTQLNVGAYT
+492 
-503 FWAVRSADDNHEAA
+503 
-517 TSNEVVVT
+517 
-525 IVPRTVTNP
+525 
-534 ALTIEGFAKGSRKS
+534 GFAKGNDIHW
-548 DLTFTNVTA
+548 DLKIEPKDTA
-557 NLETPTGY
+557 GLISNGV
-565 NCYEGTEATGNPDNA
+565 NCYEGPGVTDKPTNSGKFKPDTIYT
-580 GNFKV
+580 F
-585 GTTYSI
+585 
-591 AITLHPAAN
+591 AITLDAMEN
-600 YAFDELDPGYLT
+600 YELGEGTLT
-612 VTINGG
+612 YTINGG
-618 EEQEAKIEKGPEFNG
+618 EEMTTPIVEKNDFPTPY
-633 VSEYQAVVTA
+633 YQAIVIA
-643 TTADKDEPTLDL
+643 RTTGLDSPTLELDEL
-655 KDLSATYGDK
+655 TATYGD
-665 LLNLKLDSCSASFNG
+665 LLSSLTPTGTATYNN
-680 QPVEGTFAWA
+680 QTVQGTFAWSGYDA
-690 DEYNAETPVGD
+690 GKTVGD
-701 AGEQTFNV
+701 AGVNEFDV
-709 VFTPAQ
+709 VFTPTQ
-715 QEVYATVTGTVKV
+715 QEVYATVNGTVKV

-742 EWKSINDDPYTLDD
+742 KWRPSNNETPTEVKDDGEIVFT
-756 YKAMCFQYDKN
+756 YDGKV
-767 EHGIEPTCTNNDIS
+767 HGIEAYCDNSAIADDVEIVYDSGERSFIS
-781 DLVEFEVS
+781 S
-789 SNNKSTN
+789 KGS
-796 VIAATVTAKV
+796 TVTAHV
-806 LLKDKYAKNYK
+806 EVKDSRN
-817 FDKDNTNIQSATLKV
+817 FELDGGQNIQNGSIRI
-832 LPIVVNYDGEYAH
+832 LPIVIDYTDEYTH

-860 SAFGLPDEVL
+860 SAFGLPENVL
-870 NDTNNKYWMRTDA
+870 TDTNNKYWMRTDA

-954 KLTVKIIE
+954 KLNVKIIE

-1007 ISDTAVVAFDDDEG
+1007 ISDTAVVAFDNDEG

-1051 TPKGL
+1051 TPKPL
-1056 TANVSHDPITYGDA
+1056 TATVSHAPIIYGDD

-1082 LVNNNEIAE
+1082 LVNNDEIAE

-1144 TINNPTD
+1144 TINDPTD

-1166 DSEAKLTVDDISVT
+1166 DSEAKLTSDDISVT

-1226 TYDTKAHTPE
+1226 TYNTRAHTPD
-1236 VTVTFN
+1236 VTVTFE
-1242 GSKLTDADYTVSY
+1242 GSTLEAGKDYDVAYTNN
-1255 SEDCINAGTA
+1255 INAGTA

-1341 APAVVEGENKITFRL
+1341 APAVVEGENKITFKL

-1537 TILTGTLVPY
+1537 AILTGTLVPY

-1679 AAKPS
+1679 AAKPN
-1684 TFNPFT
+1684 TFNPFA

>member
-1 MKNKIKR
+1 
-8 VCALLLAIM
+8 M
-17 MLMTTLSANV
+17 MLMSTLSLNV
-27 FAGTIFTGTK
+27 FAGSVIPGTK
-37 EDTIYLSWQYYE
+37 DEKIHLGWKYFE
-49 YDKTNKSYT
+49 YDEDNEAAGA
-58 AVSALEEGKTY
+58 AVQALEAGKTY
-69 AARLMFHNNPA
+69 CVRLAFFDNPS
-80 DEEQTIVGASLH
+80 DENSTVTGATISVR
-92 TEYDVEVVNIPDAGE
+92 YDAEAVNIPDTGE
-107 ATKRSVFCKLAASFT
+107 ATVNSVFYEYQGTFI
-122 PNNDGNGLLI
+122 PNNDGNGLLTI
-132 ATYATADGF
+132 TLATTSGIRTNRGKLVTAGN
-141 WDDGDIVTDGYFFEA
+141 FFEA
-156 RFTAKKAATS
+156 VFEAKKTVT
-166 EELKTLFKVSNESRM
+166 EDELKTLFHLGSETNM
-181 FDVNK
+181 IFDVNEK
-186 RSFTIV
+186 DFTIV
-192 ECPAFVARVKDGAA
+192 ECPAFTARVKDGAA
-206 DFFPTTTAAKIAEN
+206 DFFPTTTAEKIAEN

-230 NATAVSGITVTLPA
+230 NATAVSDFTVTLPA

-463 GIAIGGGNPSDVVI
+463 GIAIGGVNPSDVVI

-525 IVPRTVTNP
+525 IVSRPITNP
-534 ALTIEGFAKGSRKS
+534 VVTITNFVKGEKAFDLDVDTTTPGLRVGYSCYDPDGNRLGSTDKFKADTTYTIEIGLEAYENYVIDTTQK
-548 DLTFTNVTA
+548 LT
-557 NLETPTGY
+557 Y
-565 NCYEGTEATGNPDNA
+565 
-580 GNFKV
+580 
-585 GTTYSI
+585 
-591 AITLHPAAN
+591 
-600 YAFDELDPGYLT
+600 
-612 VTINGG
+612 TINGG
-618 EEQEAKIEKGPEFNG
+618 ESLTADIVEGIPVNG
-633 VSEYQAVVTA
+633 VTTYKAVVTA
-643 TTADKDEPTLDL
+643 TTAGKDTLAVL
-655 KDLSATYGDK
+655 LTPGTTPNAHYGMKLSDLSFTGGAVIVAGDANKTPVDGHFEWVNPNEDVGDPTVYTGTPEPYGRAFAAKFVPTDSENYAELSLNVRVPVHKATISIDDIKDWDYTEAFKYDGTVHTVELVIPEDLQGK
-665 LLNLKLDSCSASFNG
+665 IKVDYENNTATDVNTYKAAATISAVDDAHYAIYESVTTRKLDWAIVKGDLTPTDAEKSVLF
-680 QPVEGTFAWA
+680 GTK
-690 DEYNAETPVGD
+690 EVTV
-701 AGEQTFNV
+701 
-709 VFTPAQ
+709 TPADFGLTQ
-715 QEVYATVTGTVKV
+715 DGIKIEVTHAGNSLITGYLPSDDMRSVTFMLRDTDKTDAANNASDTATLKFSSANYNEASGTLTIKIIDKNSDADTLKIDVPATVT
-728 NVAKKQITFTKSDY
+728 
-742 EWKSINDDPYTLDD
+742 
-756 YKAMCFQYDKN
+756 
-767 EHGIEPTCTNNDIS
+767 
-781 DLVEFEVS
+781 
-789 SNNKSTN
+789 
-796 VIAATVTAKV
+796 
-806 LLKDKYAKNYK
+806 
-817 FDKDNTNIQSATLKV
+817 
-832 LPIVVNYDGEYAH
+832 
-845 SVEVCYTTSSVDIPL
+845 
-860 SAFGLPDEVL
+860 
-870 NDTNNKYWMRTDA
+870 
-883 VVAGDVDVISGTPTS
+883 
-898 FDEANRTLTLNL
+898 
-910 KSSLTKDDAGKT
+910 
-922 ASVTLG
+922 
-928 LKVNNYE
+928 
-935 TINPGVE
+935 
-942 EIAGGED
+942 
-949 KLFIL
+949 
-954 KLTVKIIE
+954 
-962 KEDAGLEVFGIPKT
+962 
-976 MVYGDT
+976 YGDT
-982 VRAGSPDG
+982 VTPSVGESKPAGAGNVTFKFFDEDNHEVLTTAQPFDAGTYKVTASCESESTI
-990 YYYTV
+990 YTA
-995 KKEGKNATFSAM
+995 EATFTVEPREIEAK
-1007 ISDTAVVAFDDDEG
+1007 DVAFDKELTYTG
-1021 LAAKGVGTAT
+1021 NELTQTVTVTVNGKTLTVGTDYTVSDLTGTEPGSYPVTVAGT
-1031 ITCTYESDTTFA
+1031 GNYTGTVTKSFEIAKADISSAEITYDAGPYGYTGKEWKPEVAVSFNDAALTADTDYTVSYENNINAGTAKIIITGIGDHFTGSTE
-1043 TKTFTINV
+1043 KTFTINSAEISGC
-1051 TPKGL
+1051 TF
-1056 TANVSHDPITYGDA
+1056 APIAD
-1070 APTTGYSVEFEG
+1070 
-1082 LVNNNEIAE
+1082 
-1091 DAYTVDTEYTKGCKV
+1091 
-1106 DNYKFTCVLDTDK
+1106 
-1119 IKNYTIGNVTGELVV
+1119 
-1134 NPKSIAAPSV
+1134 
-1144 TINNPTD
+1144 
-1151 KTYTGSPCVQGVSVK
+1151 
-1166 DSEAKLTVDDISVT
+1166 VT
-1180 YENNINVGT
+1180 YN
-1189 ATIIYTGKNNYTGEI
+1189 
-1204 RKNFKITEASI
+1204 
-1215 TDDMIA
+1215 
-1221 NIPSV
+1221 
-1226 TYDTKAHTPE
+1226 TKAHTPE
-1236 VTVTFN
+1236 VTVAISGRTLEAD
-1242 GSKLTDADYTVSY
+1242 KDYTVSY
-1255 SEDCINAGTA
+1255 ASNIYAGTA

-1411 KYENATISGYSGTL
+1411 KYENATISGHSGTL

-1485 LETSG
+1485 LETNG

-1527 TFTPNDTHNY
+1527 TFTPADTHNY

-1572 RLDYFYDAV
+1572 RFDYFYDAV

-1679 AAKPS
+1679 AAKPN

-1690 DVKTTAYNYNAILW
+1690 DVKTTAYNYGAILW

>member
-1 MKNKIKR
+1 
-8 VCALLLAIM
+8 M

-230 NATAVSGITVTLPA
+230 NATAVSDFTVMLPA
-244 TGLVE
+244 TGLVKGE
-249 GKNVVTASYNGYTCD
+249 NVVTASYNGYTCD

-298 VVSAQYASGNTV
+298 VVSAQYASGDTV

-333 GKRITVT
+333 GKHITVT
-340 VGSFTAETTGVLTVS
+340 VGSFTAETIGTLTVN
-355 PANISGASIED
+355 PADISGASIAA

-371 YTGEQ
+371 YDNGNEIKPTPAITLGEKLLENGVDYDLSYADNINVGIATLTATGKGEYQGTVSTTFQITKAKGSLKLKVNNEESTVEITYGDSIQFTDDNGNAIGTDITIHYQMGETTDAVYDTATTQLNVGTYTFWAVRSGDANHDEATSNKVVVIIKQRNIASLDITVADQTYSGAAVKPDVTVRHGNIVLNEIDDYTLSGYDGNVNVTDNASVNVTGTGNYNGEATLTFKINPKNLGDISNSFTSIANLPDKGYTGEQ
-376 IKPEPAVSLNGKEL
+376 IKPEVTEKTITIDSDTLEVRRDYEIIYGENTNAGTATVTVKPVDGSNYTFTQFTHEFQITKVKIQIVGADFIVAPLYEEEFDGTTTGGDPVPYFTYDGNEHGVKFVFNSTKVYNGKTLDQLINVAYVEKTYIGPVEQEWKYKAKDVATYNARVEFTPVDTENYEIYGANFKNLTWKIMPATITVNPADVPSLNVLCSEL
-390 VKDTDYTLSY
+390 VNDEKRDYDYDLSWLGAVPSTVEIPSYEKFSYEALDTSALPKLTFK
-400 DNNTNVTTEAK
+400 NVTAL
-411 VIVTAAGT
+411 AAG
-419 EYTGSAEKTFEITK
+419 E
-433 ATGKLTLKVN
+433 TGKVTLLVKFRNYEDVTLTVDVN
-443 NEENA
+443 YINKKTVELTVADVEA
-448 VTITYG
+448 VYGETYAPVVLLDGKDVTTDCTITY
-454 DSITFTDGN
+454 S
-463 GIAIGGGNPSDVVI
+463 PSAP
-477 YYKTT
+477 K
-482 DESTGTVYDS
+482 
-492 TSTQLNVGAYT
+492 NVGEYT
-503 FWAVRSADDNHEAA
+503 
-517 TSNEVVVT
+517 
-525 IVPRTVTNP
+525 ITV
-534 ALTIEGFAKGSRKS
+534 SYS
-548 DLTFTNVTA
+548 DSV
-557 NLETPTGY
+557 
-565 NCYEGTEATGNPDNA
+565 
-580 GNFKV
+580 
-585 GTTYSI
+585 
-591 AITLHPAAN
+591 
-600 YAFDELDPGYLT
+600 
-612 VTINGG
+612 
-618 EEQEAKIEKGPEFNG
+618 
-633 VSEYQAVVTA
+633 
-643 TTADKDEPTLDL
+643 
-655 KDLSATYGDK
+655 
-665 LLNLKLDSCSASFNG
+665 
-680 QPVEGTFAWA
+680 
-690 DEYNAETPVGD
+690 AE
-701 AGEQTFNV
+701 
-709 VFTPAQ
+709 
-715 QEVYATVTGTVKV
+715 
-728 NVAKKQITFTKSDY
+728 
-742 EWKSINDDPYTLDD
+742 
-756 YKAMCFQYDKN
+756 
-767 EHGIEPTCTNNDIS
+767 
-781 DLVEFEVS
+781 
-789 SNNKSTN
+789 
-796 VIAATVTAKV
+796 
-806 LLKDKYAKNYK
+806 
-817 FDKDNTNIQSATLKV
+817 
-832 LPIVVNYDGEYAH
+832 GEY
-845 SVEVCYTTSSVDIPL
+845 
-860 SAFGLPDEVL
+860 
-870 NDTNNKYWMRTDA
+870 
-883 VVAGDVDVISGTPTS
+883 
-898 FDEANRTLTLNL
+898 
-910 KSSLTKDDAGKT
+910 
-922 ASVTLG
+922 
-928 LKVNNYE
+928 
-935 TINPGVE
+935 PGH
-942 EIAGGED
+942 
-949 KLFIL
+949 
-954 KLTVKIIE
+954 
-962 KEDAGLEVFGIPKT
+962 
-976 MVYGDT
+976 
-982 VRAGSPDG
+982 
-990 YYYTV
+990 
-995 KKEGKNATFSAM
+995 
-1007 ISDTAVVAFDDDEG
+1007 
-1021 LAAKGVGTAT
+1021 VGTAT
-1031 ITCTYESDTTFA
+1031 A
-1043 TKTFTINV
+1043 KLTI

-1056 TANVSHDPITYGDA
+1056 TANVSHDPIIYGDA

-1082 LVNNNEIAE
+1082 LVNNDEIAE

-1144 TINNPTD
+1144 TINDPTD

-1166 DSEAKLTVDDISVT
+1166 DSEAKLTFDDISVT

-1189 ATIIYTGKNNYTGEI
+1189 ATIIYTGKNNYTGET

-1226 TYDTKAHTPE
+1226 TYNTRAHTPD
-1236 VTVTFN
+1236 VTVTFE
-1242 GSKLTDADYTVSY
+1242 GSPLEAGKDYDVAYTNN
-1255 SEDCINAGTA
+1255 INAGTA

-1527 TFTPNDTHNY
+1527 IFTPADTHNY

>member
-1 MKNKIKR
+1 
-8 VCALLLAIM
+8 M
-17 MLMTTLSANV
+17 MLMSTLSLNV
-27 FAGTIFTGTK
+27 FAGSVIPGTK
-37 EDTIYLSWQYYE
+37 DEKIHLGWKYFE
-49 YDKTNKSYT
+49 YDEDNEAAGA
-58 AVSALEEGKTY
+58 AVQALEAGKTY
-69 AARLMFHNNPA
+69 CVRLAFFDNPS
-80 DEEQTIVGASLH
+80 DENSTVTGATISVR
-92 TEYDVEVVNIPDAGE
+92 YDAEAVNIPDTGE
-107 ATKRSVFCKLAASFT
+107 ATVNSVFYEYQGTFI
-122 PNNDGNGLLI
+122 PNNDGNGLLTI
-132 ATYATADGF
+132 TLATTSGIRTNRGKLVTAGN
-141 WDDGDIVTDGYFFEA
+141 FFEA
-156 RFTAKKAATS
+156 VFEAKKTVT
-166 EELKTLFKVSNESRM
+166 EDELKTLFHLGSETNM
-181 FDVNK
+181 IFDVNEK
-186 RSFTIV
+186 DFTIV
-192 ECPAFVARVKDGAA
+192 ECPAFTARVKDGAA

-454 DSITFTDGN
+454 NSITFTDGN

-525 IVPRTVTNP
+525 IVSRPITNP
-534 ALTIEGFAKGSRKS
+534 VVTITNFVKGEKAFDLDVDTTTPGLRVGYSCYDPDGNRLGSTDKFKADTTYTIEIGLEAYENYVIDTTQK
-548 DLTFTNVTA
+548 LT
-557 NLETPTGY
+557 Y
-565 NCYEGTEATGNPDNA
+565 
-580 GNFKV
+580 
-585 GTTYSI
+585 
-591 AITLHPAAN
+591 
-600 YAFDELDPGYLT
+600 
-612 VTINGG
+612 TINGG
-618 EEQEAKIEKGPEFNG
+618 ESLTADIVEGIPVNG
-633 VSEYQAVVTA
+633 VTTYKAVVTA
-643 TTADKDEPTLDL
+643 TTAGKDTLAVL
-655 KDLSATYGDK
+655 LTPGTTPNAHYGMKLSDLSFTGGTVIVAGDVSKTPVDGHFEWVNPNEDVGDPTVYDGTPEPYGRAFAAKFVPTDSENYAELSLNVRVPVHKATISIDDIKDWDYTEAFQYDGTEHKVELVIPADLQGKIKVDYENNTATDVNTYKAAATISAVDDAHYAIYESVTTRELDWAIVKGDLAPTDAEKSVLFGTKEVTVTPADFGLTQDGIKIEVTHAGNSLITGYLPSDDMRSVTFMLRDTDKTDAANNASDTATLKFSSANYNETSGNTLTIKIINKRTDTEKLQIDVPATVTYGD
-665 LLNLKLDSCSASFNG
+665 
-680 QPVEGTFAWA
+680 
-690 DEYNAETPVGD
+690 
-701 AGEQTFNV
+701 
-709 VFTPAQ
+709 
-715 QEVYATVTGTVKV
+715 TVTPSVGESKPAGAGDV
-728 NVAKKQITFTKSDY
+728 TFK
-742 EWKSINDDPYTLDD
+742 
-756 YKAMCFQYDKN
+756 F
-767 EHGIEPTCTNNDIS
+767 
-781 DLVEFEVS
+781 
-789 SNNKSTN
+789 
-796 VIAATVTAKV
+796 
-806 LLKDKYAKNYK
+806 
-817 FDKDNTNIQSATLKV
+817 FDKDN
-832 LPIVVNYDGEYAH
+832 H
-845 SVEVCYTTSSVDIPL
+845 
-860 SAFGLPDEVL
+860 EVL
-870 NDTNNKYWMRTDA
+870 TTA
-883 VVAGDVDVISGTPTS
+883 QP
-898 FDEANRTLTLNL
+898 F
-910 KSSLTKDDAGKT
+910 DAGTYKVT
-922 ASVTLG
+922 ASC
-928 LKVNNYE
+928 E
-935 TINPGVE
+935 SESTI
-942 EIAGGED
+942 
-949 KLFIL
+949 
-954 KLTVKIIE
+954 
-962 KEDAGLEVFGIPKT
+962 
-976 MVYGDT
+976 
-982 VRAGSPDG
+982 
-990 YYYTV
+990 YTA
-995 KKEGKNATFSAM
+995 EATFTVEPREIEAK
-1007 ISDTAVVAFDDDEG
+1007 DVAFDKELTYTG
-1021 LAAKGVGTAT
+1021 NELTQTVTVTVNGKTLTVGTDYTVSDLTGTEPGSYPVTVAGT
-1031 ITCTYESDTTFA
+1031 GNYTGTVTKSFEIAKADISSAEITYDAGPYGYTGKEWKPEVAVSFNVAALTADTDYTVSYENNINAGTAKIIITGIGDHFTGSTE
-1043 TKTFTINV
+1043 KTFTINSAEISGC
-1051 TPKGL
+1051 TF
-1056 TANVSHDPITYGDA
+1056 APIAD
-1070 APTTGYSVEFEG
+1070 
-1082 LVNNNEIAE
+1082 
-1091 DAYTVDTEYTKGCKV
+1091 
-1106 DNYKFTCVLDTDK
+1106 
-1119 IKNYTIGNVTGELVV
+1119 
-1134 NPKSIAAPSV
+1134 
-1144 TINNPTD
+1144 
-1151 KTYTGSPCVQGVSVK
+1151 
-1166 DSEAKLTVDDISVT
+1166 VT
-1180 YENNINVGT
+1180 YNTKAQTPAVTVANSGRILT
-1189 ATIIYTGKNNYTGEI
+1189 
-1204 RKNFKITEASI
+1204 
-1215 TDDMIA
+1215 TDD
-1221 NIPSV
+1221 
-1226 TYDTKAHTPE
+1226 YDVKY
-1236 VTVTFN
+1236 
-1242 GSKLTDADYTVSY
+1242 TDN
-1255 SEDCINAGTA
+1255 INAGTA

-1630 DVQPSDYYY
+1630 DVNPRDYYY
-1639 NAVLWAVEQGIT
+1639 DAVLWAVEQGIT

>member
-1 MKNKIKR
+1 MKR
-8 VCALLLAIM
+8 VVSLVLAILM
-17 MLMTTLSANV
+17 LVTVTAVPVSAAEKGTSLSLSVVPVTIENKTMTEVTDEGHEYTADSYFLVKVNLKNGATEQYIQGVQLSVNYDPDAVVPYRFNSSSGRVGYGIAPAGFAGNVESAITSEGTVQIGLMTSGWIYVDANETANIASFLFQVKSTAETSSYRFAINTEAETIIEALVDPDGTETAYIDCDYSEAKYDLAIKGAVPTLASVAVDKDEVGYASGDVITLSA
-27 FAGTIFTGTK
+27 
-37 EDTIYLSWQYYE
+37 
-49 YDKTNKSYT
+49 KS
-58 AVSALEEGKTY
+58 
-69 AARLMFHNNPA
+69 
-80 DEEQTIVGASLH
+80 AS
-92 TEYDVEVVNIPDAGE
+92 G
-107 ATKRSVFCKLAASFT
+107 
-122 PNNDGNGLLI
+122 NDI
-132 ATYATADGF
+132 
-141 WDDGDIVTDGYFFEA
+141 
-156 RFTAKKAATS
+156 
-166 EELKTLFKVSNESRM
+166 
-181 FDVNK
+181 
-186 RSFTIV
+186 
-192 ECPAFVARVKDGAA
+192 
-206 DFFPTTTAAKIAEN
+206 
-220 LVGEYIDENG
+220 
-230 NATAVSGITVTLPA
+230 
-244 TGLVE
+244 TGLVRFSI
-249 GKNVVTASYNGYTCD
+249 KDYT
-264 VTITVKPDTMTGISI
+264 G
-279 THEPNMSYNSGD
+279 
-291 KLNLTGL
+291 TGL
-298 VVSAQYASGNTV
+298 EITGNQ
-310 ELGSGVYATDP
+310 
-321 AKNTEL
+321 
-327 TVAEHN
+327 
-333 GKRITVT
+333 
-340 VGSFTAETTGVLTVS
+340 LTVS
-355 PANISGASIED
+355 AENPAN
-366 VGPFE
+366 VGT
-371 YTGEQ
+371 YT
-376 IKPEPAVSLNGKEL
+376 
-390 VKDTDYTLSY
+390 
-400 DNNTNVTTEAK
+400 
-411 VIVTAAGT
+411 VTATANGT
-419 EYTGSAEKTFEITK
+419 DCKDG
-433 ATGKLTLKVN
+433 
-443 NEENA
+443 ENVETA
-448 VTITYG
+448 SFKI
-454 DSITFTDGN
+454 I
-463 GIAIGGGNPSDVVI
+463 P
-477 YYKTT
+477 K
-482 DESTGTVYDS
+482 
-492 TSTQLNVGAYT
+492 
-503 FWAVRSADDNHEAA
+503 
-517 TSNEVVVT
+517 
-525 IVPRTVTNP
+525 TVTNP
-534 ALTIEGFAKGSRKS
+534 TLTVVGFGKGQAKGFLK
-548 DLTFTNVTA
+548 FTNVTGGLA
-557 NLETPTGY
+557 VPTGY
-565 NCYEGTEATGNPDNA
+565 NCYEGQEAIGIPNNERTFEA
-580 GNFKV
+580 
-585 GTTYSI
+585 GTTYTI
-591 AITLHPAAN
+591 AITLNPAAN
-600 YAFDELDPGYLT
+600 YAFDELDPGSVA
-612 VTINGG
+612 VTING

-709 VFTPAQ
+709 VFTPNES
-715 QEVYATVTGTVKV
+715 EVYATVTATVTV
-728 NVAKKQITFTKSDY
+728 NVAQKEIEFKKADY
-742 EWKSINDDPYTLDD
+742 AWQSINPDDAYTVDS
-756 YKAMCFQYDKN
+756 YGRMRFQYDGK
-767 EHGIEPTCTNNDIS
+767 EHGIEPSCNNEDIR
-781 DLVEFEVS
+781 DLVEFEYVTPS
-789 SNNKSTN
+789 TTNKSIN
-796 VIAATVTAKV
+796 VTGATVKARV
-806 LLKDKYAKNYK
+806 LLKNNNYK
-817 FDKDNTNIQSATLKV
+817 FDKDSTIINDGDWSV
-832 LPIVVNYDGEYAH
+832 DPIVIDYTGEYTY

-860 SAFGLPDEVL
+860 SAFDLPENVL
-870 NDTNNKYWMRTDA
+870 TDTNNKYLMRTDA
-883 VVAGDVDVISGTPTS
+883 LVAGDGDVISGTPTS
-898 FDEANRTLTLNL
+898 FNEATRTLTLNL
-910 KSSLTKDDAGKT
+910 ARLEKTDAGKT
-922 ASVTLG
+922 ATVTLG

-935 TINPGVE
+935 TTNTGVAG
-942 EIAGGED
+942 IAGGEE

-954 KLTVKIIE
+954 KLNVGIIE
-962 KEDAGLEVFGIPKT
+962 KDNAGLEVKAPST
-976 MVYGDT
+976 MVYGETEDW
-982 VRAGSPDG
+982 G
-990 YYYTV
+990 YLNDWYYSVTNPG
-995 KKEGKNATFSAM
+995 ENGQFHFSSTDYS
-1007 ISDTAVVAFDDDEG
+1007 IVSTDDNNG
-1021 LAAKGVGTAT
+1021 LVAKGVGTAT
-1031 ITCTYESDTTFA
+1031 VTVKYESDTTIDE
-1043 TKTFTINV
+1043 KSFTIEV

-1056 TANVSHDPITYGDA
+1056 TANVSHDPITYGDP
-1070 APTTGYSVEFEG
+1070 APTDG
-1082 LVNNNEIAE
+1082 
-1091 DAYTVDTEYTKGCKV
+1091 YTVTFSGLLTGDEITDYTVGTEYAQGKPAGT
-1106 DNYKFTCVLDTDK
+1106 YKLTCVLGDS
-1119 IKNYTIGNVTGELVV
+1119 IKNYTLAAKDVTGELVV
-1134 NPKSIAAPSV
+1134 NKKELTGKEV
-1144 TINNPTD
+1144 TVTVSNENLTYDGSEKKPDVEVKYGDITLNPAD
-1151 KTYTGSPCVQGVSVK
+1151 YTVSY
-1166 DSEAKLTVDDISVT
+1166 S
-1180 YENNINVGT
+1180 NNIKAGT
-1189 ATIIYTGKNNYTGEI
+1189 ATVTVTSTDDSSYKFTAT
-1204 RKNFKITEASI
+1204 KNFTIAQAPISGAVI
-1215 TDDMIA
+1215 DDIA
-1221 NIPSV
+1221 DV

-1242 GSKLTDADYTVSY
+1242 GSTLKAGEDYEVAY
-1255 SEDCINAGTA
+1255 DKNINAGTA

-1299 LCTETDLKT
+1299 LCTETDLKI

-1684 TFNPFT
+1684 TFNPFA

-1704 AYDNRITTGTSDTTF
+1704 AYDKRITTGTSDTTF

>member
-1 MKNKIKR
+1 MKR
-8 VCALLLAIM
+8 VVSLVLAILM
-17 MLMTTLSANV
+17 LVTVTAVPVSAAEKGTSLSLSVVPVTIENKSMTEVTDEGHEYTADSYFLVKVNLKNGATEQYIQGVQLSVNYDPDAVVPYRFNSSSGRVGYGIAPAGFAGNVESAITSEGTVQIGLMTSGWIYVDANETANIASFLFQVKSTAETSSYGFAINTEAETIIEALVDPDGTETAYIDCDYSEAKYDLAIKGAVPTLASVAVDKDEVGYASGDVITLSAKSASGNDITGLV
-27 FAGTIFTGTK
+27 RFSIKDYTGTGL
-37 EDTIYLSWQYYE
+37 EITGNQLTVSDENPANVGTYTVVATPDGTNCTLAEGASAPEATFTITSKKVTDPKVE
-49 YDKTNKSYT
+49 ITDFVK
-58 AVSALEEGKTY
+58 GKTY
-69 AARLMFHNNPA
+69 FDMHVNTTTPGLTVGCIAYEGEGIDQNNQLKGGDVFKA
-80 DEEQTIVGASLH
+80 DTTYTIVITL
-92 TEYDVEVVNIPDAGE
+92 
-107 ATKRSVFCKLAASFT
+107 
-122 PNNDGNGLLI
+122 
-132 ATYATADGF
+132 TANANYVID
-141 WDDGDIVTDGYFFEA
+141 
-156 RFTAKKAATS
+156 
-166 EELKTLFKVSNESRM
+166 
-181 FDVNK
+181 
-186 RSFTIV
+186 
-192 ECPAFVARVKDGAA
+192 
-206 DFFPTTTAAKIAEN
+206 TT
-220 LVGEYIDENG
+220 
-230 NATAVSGITVTLPA
+230 
-244 TGLVE
+244 
-249 GKNVVTASYNGYTCD
+249 
-264 VTITVKPDTMTGISI
+264 
-279 THEPNMSYNSGD
+279 
-291 KLNLTGL
+291 
-298 VVSAQYASGNTV
+298 Q
-310 ELGSGVYATDP
+310 
-321 AKNTEL
+321 
-327 TVAEHN
+327 
-333 GKRITVT
+333 
-340 VGSFTAETTGVLTVS
+340 
-355 PANISGASIED
+355 
-366 VGPFE
+366 
-371 YTGEQ
+371 
-376 IKPEPAVSLNGKEL
+376 
-390 VKDTDYTLSY
+390 
-400 DNNTNVTTEAK
+400 
-411 VIVTAAGT
+411 
-419 EYTGSAEKTFEITK
+419 
-433 ATGKLTLKVN
+433 KLT
-443 NEENA
+443 
-448 VTITYG
+448 Y
-454 DSITFTDGN
+454 
-463 GIAIGGGNPSDVVI
+463 
-477 YYKTT
+477 
-482 DESTGTVYDS
+482 
-492 TSTQLNVGAYT
+492 
-503 FWAVRSADDNHEAA
+503 
-517 TSNEVVVT
+517 
-525 IVPRTVTNP
+525 
-534 ALTIEGFAKGSRKS
+534 
-548 DLTFTNVTA
+548 
-557 NLETPTGY
+557 
-565 NCYEGTEATGNPDNA
+565 
-580 GNFKV
+580 
-585 GTTYSI
+585 
-591 AITLHPAAN
+591 
-600 YAFDELDPGYLT
+600 
-612 VTINGG
+612 TINGG

-701 AGEQTFNV
+701 AGEQTFDV
-709 VFTPAQ
+709 VFTPTDK
-715 QEVYATVTGTVKV
+715 EVYATVTGTVTV
-728 NVAKKQITFTKSDY
+728 TVAQKEIEFKTSDY
-742 EWKSINDDPYTLDD
+742 EWKSINPDDTYTVDS
-756 YKAMCFQYDKN
+756 YGRMCFQYDGN
-767 EHGIEPTCTNNDIS
+767 EHGIEPNCKNDDIR
-781 DLVEFEVS
+781 DLVEFEYVAQFTT
-789 SNNKSTN
+789 NKSTN
-796 VIAATVTAKV
+796 VIGSTVKAQV
-806 LLKDKYAKNYK
+806 LLKNNNYK
-817 FDKDNTNIQSATLKV
+817 FDKTSTVIKDGDWKV
-832 LPIVVNYDGEYAH
+832 VPIVIDYAGEYTH
-845 SVEVCYTTSSVDIPL
+845 SVDVCYTTSSVDIPL

-870 NDTNNKYWMRTDA
+870 NDTNNKYLMRNEA
-883 VVAGDVDVISGTPTS
+883 VVVDEGDVISGTPTA
-898 FDEANRTLTLNL
+898 FDDTTLTLTLNL

-935 TINPGVE
+935 TTNPGVE

-954 KLTVKIIE
+954 KLNVKIIE
-962 KEDAGLEVFGIPKT
+962 KENAGLTITGIPESL
-976 MVYGDT
+976 VYGESAEWSYNVT
-982 VRAGSPDG
+982 KPGENGNISGSVTPAGILNNDP
-990 YYYTV
+990 Y
-995 KKEGKNATFSAM
+995 KL
-1007 ISDTAVVAFDDDEG
+1007 TAI
-1021 LAAKGVGTAT
+1021 GVGEATVT
-1031 ITCTYESDTTFA
+1031 ITYSSDTTYA
-1043 TKTFTINV
+1043 QEKFTITV
-1051 TPKGL
+1051 TPKPL
-1056 TANVSHDPITYGDA
+1056 TAAVSHDPITYGD
-1070 APTTGYSVEFEG
+1070 PTPTEG
-1082 LVNNNEIAE
+1082 
-1091 DAYTVDTEYTKGCKV
+1091 YTVTFNGLLTGDVLADTDYTVGTEYKQGDPVGK
-1106 DNYKFTCVLDTDK
+1106 YAFTCVLNSETV
-1119 IKNYTIGNVTGELVV
+1119 KNYKLDTVNGELVV
-1134 NPKSIAAPSV
+1134 NKKELTDGDVTVTVLGETPVYDGSEKKPAVEVKYGETTLAAADYTVSYSNNVNAGVNTASV
-1144 TINNPTD
+1144 T
-1151 KTYTGSPCVQGVSVK
+1151 
-1166 DSEAKLTVDDISVT
+1166 VT
-1180 YENNINVGT
+1180 SNDNSSYKFT
-1189 ATIIYTGKNNYTGEI
+1189 AT
-1204 RKNFKITEASI
+1204 KNFTIAQAPISGA
-1215 TDDMIA
+1215 MIA

-1226 TYDTKAHTPE
+1226 TYNTRAHTPE
-1236 VTVTFN
+1236 VTVRFN

-1255 SEDCINAGTA
+1255 SEDCINAGTV

-1411 KYENATISGYSGTL
+1411 KYENATISGHSGTL

-1485 LETSG
+1485 LETNG

-1527 TFTPNDTHNY
+1527 TFTPADTHNY

-1572 RLDYFYDAV
+1572 RFDYFYDAV

>member
-80 DEEQTIVGASLH
+80 DEKQTIVGASLH

-122 PNNDGNGLLI
+122 PNNDRNGLLI

-612 VTINGG
+612 VTING
-618 EEQEAKIEKGPEFNG
+618 EEQKAKIEKGPEFNG

-832 LPIVVNYDGEYAH
+832 LPIVVEGTGEYAH

-898 FDEANRTLTLNL
+898 FVEATRTLTLNL
-910 KSSLTKDDAGKT
+910 ASLTKDDAGKT

-935 TINPGVE
+935 TTNTGVE
-942 EIAGGED
+942 EIAGGEE

-1056 TANVSHDPITYGDA
+1056 TANVSHDPIIYGDA

-1082 LVNNNEIAE
+1082 LVNNDEIAE

-1144 TINNPTD
+1144 TINDPTD

-1226 TYDTKAHTPE
+1226 TYNTKPHTPE
-1236 VTVTFN
+1236 VTVTFE
-1242 GSKLTDADYTVSY
+1242 GSPLEAGKDYDVAYTNNIY
-1255 SEDCINAGTA
+1255 AGTA

-1276 GTASKTFT
+1276 GTASKNFAIAQAYLSVENQTVTHFR
-1284 INKAGLTLNPCTISE
+1284 
-1299 LCTETDLKT
+1299 TETDAKSYAV
-1308 RTLPSDFFLAGETET
+1308 PADMFLADEKET
-1323 GFSIKLTAVE
+1323 GFTITVTDYD
-1333 GGDDIFAV
+1333 GDEIFTT
-1341 APAVVEGENKITFRL
+1341 APAVNGTNVNYQLNGTVGTAFVEVKVKPDSSNYANASFTLTFVVNDKEN
-1356 KNEVGAA
+1356 
-1363 TFTVTVTPVS
+1363 
-1373 GNYNGGSYALTIST
+1373 
-1387 HDRTDVSGSI
+1387 VSGSI

-1527 TFTPNDTHNY
+1527 TFTPADTHNY

-1630 DVQPSDYYY
+1630 DVKPSDYYY

-1690 DVKTTAYNYNAILW
+1690 DVKTTAYNYDAILW